1 MTDLLS
7 IGANAL
13 KTNQSALAIVSNNI
27 ANVNTEGY
35 VRQELDVKENLPTK
49 AGLVYVGSGAIATGV
64 RRAYDSFIE
73 SSVRSSASDLA
84 AQSPLIEYSNRM
96 IDILGDQSASLT
108 PALDQFFDGMKE
120 LSLDPSSELR
130 RDTALADAKGL
141 ASRFNEL
148 SHQLQLIDD
157 ETRNQLSYKVN
168 EFNALTDQLAVIN
181 QKLLRQ
187 SDLKRQ
193 PPDLL
198 NSRDQVLVELSKNFR
213 LSVEQSSN
221 GIVSVSLGKNSDGVK
236 VVDGSSAKQLGI
248 EYKATTSP
256 AEAILVLDAFGD
268 RQDLSG
274 LTGVGG
280 ELGGLLQFRTSVL
293 APSVDNL
300 NSLAATVSNEVNS
313 VLSGGMD
320 IYGNKGG
327 PLFDTPLVFSADV
340 KNTASNLGVSI
351 QVTDKRP
358 ENNHSLEL
366 IFDKKND
373 RWMIND
379 QSNGLKFISP
389 NARQMTINGLRLGIS
404 GEIQDGDRITI
415 SASSSA
421 AESMRVVMTDPNKL
435 AAGDLYGVTFGAEN
449 SGSARASVEY
459 VQQPPA
465 SLVKPIQETLVNNL
479 NPAAAVS
486 INPNNFE
493 PLVSI
498 PAGTS
503 NVTLTLSKEYP
514 VNAEMQVFTR
524 EGQHLFGSAGLADSQ
539 LSLMLSENN
548 GFGAGAS
555 YSAQNLNAD
564 QGYMGKPWRIGA
576 VSQSLSELNEQGAA
590 VVNQEAVIQSASL
603 PERKNQNLD
612 LEAPPISIVDQGD
625 LKLNGKALTALTLAS
640 DTSLTSAAVVS
651 WLNTN
656 ISTHGLA
663 LVAKAENVIDISR
676 QDIDLNASSL
686 SINGSTINL
695 PSPMNSLVD
704 LANAINQSTSV
715 TNVEAV
721 IGVNNSLTLQ
731 NTAGNEAASITLNS
745 PASVFKGLSGEVR
758 AAIKIEATRV
768 GGDSSQKEVALTL
781 SSQGTSSDLAA
792 LGFSSSLYIDDTL
805 SEDLI
810 VFATGATNAPATL
823 TAEYS
828 AGELDPLALR
838 NRITRFEFIS
848 DTQYQIKDDTTG
860 TVLAT
865 RNYFSGQDL
874 QYQSIRMQM
883 EGEPKKGDTF
893 SVDGNQSGLG
903 SNENA
908 LRLTALESKKVFGAS
923 QNFHEGYLSILTTAG
938 NTSRLAEVAKQAL
951 EIVHDQAVQAKDEKS
966 GVNLDEEASNLIR
979 YQQAYQAS
987 ARLMQT
993 ANQLF
998 DALLRI

>member
-35 VRQELDVKENLPTK
+35 VRQELDIKENLPTK
-49 AGLVYVGSGAIATGV
+49 AGLVYVGSGAVATGV
-64 RRAYDSFIE
+64 RRAYDSFVE
-73 SSVRSSASDLA
+73 SSVRSSVSDLA
-84 AQSPLIEYSNRM
+84 AQSPLIDYSNRM

-108 PALDQFFDGMKE
+108 PALDEFFDGIKE

-130 RDTALADAKGL
+130 RDTALSDAKGL

-148 SHQLQLIDD
+148 GHQLQLIDD
-157 ETRNQLSYKVN
+157 ETKNQLNYKVS

-181 QKLLRQ
+181 QKLVRQ

-198 NSRDQVLVELSKNFR
+198 NSRDQVLVELSKRFR
-213 LSVEQSSN
+213 VSVEQAAN
-221 GIVSVSLGKNSDGVK
+221 GMVSVTVGKNANGVK
-236 VVDGSSAKQLGI
+236 VVDGGSAKQMGV
-248 EYKATTSP
+248 EYKTATSP
-256 AEAILVLDAFGD
+256 AEATLVLDAYGD

-274 LTGVGG
+274 LTGAGG
-280 ELGGLLQFRTSVL
+280 EIGGLLQFRSSVL
-293 APSVDNL
+293 APSMNNL
-300 NSLAATVSNEVNS
+300 NLLAATVSNEVNS
-313 VLSGGMD
+313 ALSGGMD
-320 IYGNKGG
+320 LYGDKGG

-340 KNTASNLGVSI
+340 KNTASNPSVSI
-351 QVTDKRP
+351 QVTEKRS

-373 RWMIND
+373 RWLIND
-379 QSNGLKFISP
+379 QSTGLKFVSP
-389 NARQMTINGLRLGIS
+389 NARQMSINGLRIGIS
-404 GEIQDGDRITI
+404 GDIQDGDRITI
-415 SASSSA
+415 GATSSA
-421 AESMRVVMTDPNKL
+421 AESMRVVMTDPNRL
-435 AAGDLYGVTFGAEN
+435 AAGDLYGMTFGAEN
-449 SGSARASVEY
+449 SGSARASVEFA
-459 VQQPPA
+459 QQTPA

-486 INPNNFE
+486 INPNNFQ

-514 VNAEMQVFTR
+514 ADVEMQVFTR
-524 EGQHLFGSAGLADSQ
+524 EGQHLFGSAGIADSQ

-555 YSAQNLNAD
+555 YSAQHLNAD

-590 VVNQEAVIQSASL
+590 IVKQEAVIQSSAL
-603 PERKNQNLD
+603 PARTNSTGSTLN
-612 LEAPPISIVDQGD
+612 IVDQAD
-625 LKLNGKALTALTLAS
+625 LKLNGKALSALPLANG
-640 DTSLTSAAVVS
+640 TSLTSAAVVS

-695 PSPMNSLVD
+695 PSSMDSLVD
-704 LANAINQSTSV
+704 LANAINQSTSD

-721 IGVNNSLTLQ
+721 IGVNNSLRLQ
-731 NTAGNEAASITLNS
+731 NTVGNEAASITLNS
-745 PASVFKGLSGEVR
+745 PASVFKSLAGEVR
-758 AAIKIEATRV
+758 AAIKIEATRA

-810 VFATGATNAPATL
+810 VFATGATSASATL
-823 TAEYS
+823 AADYS
-828 AGELDPLALR
+828 AGEVDPLALR
-838 NRITRFEFIS
+838 NRITHFEFIS
-848 DTQYQIKDDTTG
+848 DSQYQIKDDATG

-865 RNYFSGQDL
+865 RDYLSGQDL

-923 QNFHEGYLSILTTAG
+923 QNFHDGYLSILTTAG
-938 NTSRLAEVAKQAL
+938 NTSRLAEVAEQAL
-951 EIVHDQAVQAKDEKS
+951 EIVHDQAVRAKDEKS
-966 GVNLDEEASNLIR
+966 GVNLDEEAANLIR

>member
-35 VRQELDVKENLPTK
+35 VRQELDIKENLPTK
-49 AGLVYVGSGAIATGV
+49 AGLVYVGSGAVATGV
-64 RRAYDSFIE
+64 RRAYDSFVE
-73 SSVRSSASDLA
+73 SSVRSSVSDLA
-84 AQSPLIEYSNRM
+84 AQSPLIDYSNRM

-108 PALDQFFDGMKE
+108 PALDEFFDGIKE

-130 RDTALADAKGL
+130 RDTALSNAKGL

-148 SHQLQLIDD
+148 GHQLQLIDD
-157 ETRNQLSYKVN
+157 ETKNQLSYKVS

-181 QKLLRQ
+181 QKLVRQ

-198 NSRDQVLVELSKNFR
+198 NSRDQVLVELSKRFR
-213 LSVEQSSN
+213 VSVEQAAN
-221 GIVSVSLGKNSDGVK
+221 GMVSVTVGKNANGVK
-236 VVDGSSAKQLGI
+236 VVDGGSAKQMGV
-248 EYKATTSP
+248 EYKTATSP
-256 AEAILVLDAFGD
+256 AEATLVLDAYGD

-274 LTGVGG
+274 LTGAGG
-280 ELGGLLQFRTSVL
+280 EIGGLLQFRSSVL
-293 APSVDNL
+293 APSMNNL
-300 NSLAATVSNEVNS
+300 NLLAATVSNEVNS
-313 VLSGGMD
+313 ALSGGMD
-320 IYGNKGG
+320 LYGDKGG

-340 KNTASNLGVSI
+340 KNTASNPGVSI
-351 QVTDKRP
+351 QVTEKRP
-358 ENNHSLEL
+358 ENSHSLEL

-373 RWMIND
+373 RWLIND
-379 QSNGLKFISP
+379 QSTGLKFVSP
-389 NARQMTINGLRLGIS
+389 NARQMSINGLRIGIS
-404 GEIQDGDRITI
+404 GDIQDGDRITI
-415 SASSSA
+415 GATSSS
-421 AESMRVVMTDPNKL
+421 AESMRVVMTDPNRL
-435 AAGDLYGVTFGAEN
+435 AAGDLYGMTFGAEN
-449 SGSARASVEY
+449 SGSARASVGFA
-459 VQQPPA
+459 QQTPA

-486 INPNNFE
+486 INPNNFQ

-514 VNAEMQVFTR
+514 ADVEMQVFTR

-555 YSAQNLNAD
+555 YSAQQLNAD

-590 VVNQEAVIQSASL
+590 IVKQEAVIQSSAL
-603 PERKNQNLD
+603 PARTNSTGSTLN
-612 LEAPPISIVDQGD
+612 IVDQAD
-625 LKLNGKALTALTLAS
+625 LKLNGKALSALPLANG
-640 DTSLTSAAVVS
+640 TSLTSAAVVS

-695 PSPMNSLVD
+695 PSSMNSLVD
-704 LANAINQSTSV
+704 LANAINQSTSD

-721 IGVNNSLTLQ
+721 IGVNNSLRLQ
-731 NTAGNEAASITLNS
+731 NTVGNEAASITLNS
-745 PASVFKGLSGEVR
+745 PASVFKSLAGEVR
-758 AAIKIEATRV
+758 AAIKIEATRT

-810 VFATGATNAPATL
+810 VFATGATSASATL
-823 TAEYS
+823 AADYS
-828 AGELDPLALR
+828 AGEVDPLALR
-838 NRITRFEFIS
+838 NRITHFEFIS
-848 DTQYQIKDDTTG
+848 DTQYQIKDDATG

-865 RNYFSGQDL
+865 RDYLSGQDL

-893 SVDGNQSGLG
+893 SVDGNRSGLG

-923 QNFHEGYLSILTTAG
+923 QNFHDGYLSILTTAG
-938 NTSRLAEVAKQAL
+938 NTSRLAEVAEQAL
-951 EIVHDQAVQAKDEKS
+951 EIVHDQAVRAKDEKS
-966 GVNLDEEASNLIR
+966 GVNLDEEAANLIR

>member
-35 VRQELDVKENLPTK
+35 VRQELDIKENLPTK
-49 AGLVYVGSGAIATGV
+49 AGLVYVGSGAVATGV
-64 RRAYDSFIE
+64 RRAYDSFVE
-73 SSVRSSASDLA
+73 SSVRSSVSDLA
-84 AQSPLIEYSNRM
+84 AQSPLIDYSNRM

-108 PALDQFFDGMKE
+108 PALDEFFDGIKE

-130 RDTALADAKGL
+130 RDTALSNAKGL

-148 SHQLQLIDD
+148 GHQLQLIDD
-157 ETRNQLSYKVN
+157 ETKNQLSYKVS

-181 QKLLRQ
+181 QKLVRQ

-198 NSRDQVLVELSKNFR
+198 NSRDQVLVELSKRFR
-213 LSVEQSSN
+213 VSVEQAAN
-221 GIVSVSLGKNSDGVK
+221 GMVSVTVGKNANGVK
-236 VVDGSSAKQLGI
+236 VVDGGSAKQMGV
-248 EYKATTSP
+248 EYKTATSP
-256 AEAILVLDAFGD
+256 AEATLVLDAYGD

-274 LTGVGG
+274 LTGAGG
-280 ELGGLLQFRTSVL
+280 EIGGLLQFRSSVL
-293 APSVDNL
+293 APSMNNL
-300 NSLAATVSNEVNS
+300 NLLAATVSNEVNS
-313 VLSGGMD
+313 ALSGGMD
-320 IYGNKGG
+320 LYGDKGG

-340 KNTASNLGVSI
+340 KNTASNPGVSI
-351 QVTDKRP
+351 QVTEKRP
-358 ENNHSLEL
+358 ENSHSLEL

-373 RWMIND
+373 RWLIND
-379 QSNGLKFISP
+379 QSTGLKFVSP
-389 NARQMTINGLRLGIS
+389 NARQMSINGLRIGIS
-404 GEIQDGDRITI
+404 GDIQDGDRITI
-415 SASSSA
+415 GATSSS
-421 AESMRVVMTDPNKL
+421 AESMRVVMTDPNRL
-435 AAGDLYGVTFGAEN
+435 AAGDLYGMTFGAEN
-449 SGSARASVEY
+449 SGSARASVEFA
-459 VQQPPA
+459 QQTPA

-486 INPNNFE
+486 INPNNFQ

-514 VNAEMQVFTR
+514 ADVEMQVFTR

-555 YSAQNLNAD
+555 YSAQQLNAD

-590 VVNQEAVIQSASL
+590 IVKQEAVIQSSAL
-603 PERKNQNLD
+603 PARINSTGSTLN
-612 LEAPPISIVDQGD
+612 IVDQAD
-625 LKLNGKALTALTLAS
+625 LKLNGKALSALPLANG
-640 DTSLTSAAVVS
+640 TSLTSAAVVS

-676 QDIDLNASSL
+676 QNIDLNASSL

-695 PSPMNSLVD
+695 PSSMNSLVD
-704 LANAINQSTSV
+704 LANAINQSTSD

-721 IGVNNSLTLQ
+721 IGVNNSLRLQ
-731 NTAGNEAASITLNS
+731 NTVGNEAASIAFDS
-745 PASVFKGLSGEVR
+745 PASVFKSLTGEVR
-758 AAIKIEATRV
+758 AAIKIEATRA

-810 VFATGATNAPATL
+810 VFATGATSASATL
-823 TAEYS
+823 AADYS
-828 AGELDPLALR
+828 AGEVDPLALR
-838 NRITRFEFIS
+838 NRITHFEFIS
-848 DTQYQIKDDTTG
+848 DTQYQIKDDATG

-865 RNYFSGQDL
+865 RDYLSGQDL

-893 SVDGNQSGLG
+893 SVDGNRSGLG

-923 QNFHEGYLSILTTAG
+923 QNFHDGYLSILTTAG
-938 NTSRLAEVAKQAL
+938 NTSRLAEVAEQAL
-951 EIVHDQAVQAKDEKS
+951 EIVHDQAVRAKDEKS
-966 GVNLDEEASNLIR
+966 GVNLDEEAANLIR

>member
-35 VRQELDVKENLPTK
+35 VRQELDIKENLPTK
-49 AGLVYVGSGAIATGV
+49 AGLVYVGSGAVATGV
-64 RRAYDSFIE
+64 RRAYDSFVE
-73 SSVRSSASDLA
+73 SSVRSSVSDLA
-84 AQSPLIEYSNRM
+84 AQSPLIDYSNRM

-108 PALDQFFDGMKE
+108 PALDEFFDGIKE

-130 RDTALADAKGL
+130 RDTALSNAKGL

-148 SHQLQLIDD
+148 GHQLQLIDD
-157 ETRNQLSYKVN
+157 ETKNQLNYKVS

-181 QKLLRQ
+181 QKLVRQ

-198 NSRDQVLVELSKNFR
+198 NSRDQVLVELSKRFR
-213 LSVEQSSN
+213 VSVEQAAN
-221 GIVSVSLGKNSDGVK
+221 GMVSVTVGKNANGVK
-236 VVDGSSAKQLGI
+236 VVDGGSAKQMGV
-248 EYKATTSP
+248 EYKTATSP
-256 AEAILVLDAFGD
+256 AEATLVLDAYGD

-274 LTGVGG
+274 LTGAGG
-280 ELGGLLQFRTSVL
+280 EIGGLLQFRSSVL
-293 APSVDNL
+293 APSMNNL
-300 NSLAATVSNEVNS
+300 NLLAATVSNEVNS
-313 VLSGGMD
+313 ALSGGMD
-320 IYGNKGG
+320 LYGDKGG

-340 KNTASNLGVSI
+340 KNTASNPGVSI
-351 QVTDKRP
+351 QVTEKRP
-358 ENNHSLEL
+358 ENSHSLEL

-373 RWMIND
+373 RWLIND
-379 QSNGLKFISP
+379 QSTGLKFVSP
-389 NARQMTINGLRLGIS
+389 NARQMSINGLRIGIS
-404 GEIQDGDRITI
+404 GDIQDGDRITI
-415 SASSSA
+415 GATSSA
-421 AESMRVVMTDPNKL
+421 AESMRVVMTDPNRL
-435 AAGDLYGVTFGAEN
+435 AAGDLYGMTFGAEN
-449 SGSARASVEY
+449 SGSARASVEFA
-459 VQQPPA
+459 QQTPA

-486 INPNNFE
+486 INPNNFQ

-514 VNAEMQVFTR
+514 ADVEMQVFTR
-524 EGQHLFGSAGLADSQ
+524 EGQHLFGSAGIADSQ

-555 YSAQNLNAD
+555 YSAQHLNAD

-590 VVNQEAVIQSASL
+590 IVKQEAVIQSSAL
-603 PERKNQNLD
+603 PARTNSTGSTLN
-612 LEAPPISIVDQGD
+612 IVDQAD
-625 LKLNGKALTALTLAS
+625 LKLNGKALSALPLANG
-640 DTSLTSAAVVS
+640 TSLTSAAVVS

-695 PSPMNSLVD
+695 PSSMDSLVD
-704 LANAINQSTSV
+704 LANAINQSTSD

-721 IGVNNSLTLQ
+721 IGVNNSLRLQ
-731 NTAGNEAASITLNS
+731 NTVGNEAASITLNS
-745 PASVFKGLSGEVR
+745 PASVFKSLAGEVR
-758 AAIKIEATRV
+758 AAIKIEATRA

-781 SSQGTSSDLAA
+781 SNQGTSSDLAA

-810 VFATGATNAPATL
+810 VFATGATSASATL
-823 TAEYS
+823 AADYS
-828 AGELDPLALR
+828 AGEVDPLALR
-838 NRITRFEFIS
+838 NRITHFEFIS
-848 DTQYQIKDDTTG
+848 DTQYQIKDDATG

-865 RNYFSGQDL
+865 RDYLSGQDL

-893 SVDGNQSGLG
+893 SVDGNRSGLG

-923 QNFHEGYLSILTTAG
+923 QNFHDGYLSILTTAG
-938 NTSRLAEVAKQAL
+938 NTSRLAEVAEQAL
-951 EIVHDQAVQAKDEKS
+951 EIVHDQAVRAKDEKS
-966 GVNLDEEASNLIR
+966 GVNLDEEAANLIR

>member
-35 VRQELDVKENLPTK
+35 VRQELDIKENLPTK
-49 AGLVYVGSGAIATGV
+49 AGLVYVGSGAVATGV
-64 RRAYDSFIE
+64 RRAYDSFVE
-73 SSVRSSASDLA
+73 SSVRSSVSDLA
-84 AQSPLIEYSNRM
+84 AQSPLIDYSNRM

-108 PALDQFFDGMKE
+108 PALDEFFDGIKE

-130 RDTALADAKGL
+130 RDTALSNAKGL

-148 SHQLQLIDD
+148 GHQLQLIDD
-157 ETRNQLSYKVN
+157 ETKNQLSYKVS

-181 QKLLRQ
+181 QKLVRQ

-198 NSRDQVLVELSKNFR
+198 NSRDQVLVELSKRFR
-213 LSVEQSSN
+213 VSVEQAAN
-221 GIVSVSLGKNSDGVK
+221 GMVSVTVGKNANGVK
-236 VVDGSSAKQLGI
+236 VVDGGSAKQMGV
-248 EYKATTSP
+248 EYKTATSP
-256 AEAILVLDAFGD
+256 AEATLVLDAYGD

-274 LTGVGG
+274 LTGAGG
-280 ELGGLLQFRTSVL
+280 EIGGLLQFRSSVL
-293 APSVDNL
+293 APSMNNL
-300 NSLAATVSNEVNS
+300 NLLAATVSNEVNS
-313 VLSGGMD
+313 ALSGGMD
-320 IYGNKGG
+320 LYGDKGG

-340 KNTASNLGVSI
+340 KNTASNPGVSI
-351 QVTDKRP
+351 QVTEKRP
-358 ENNHSLEL
+358 ENSHSLEL

-373 RWMIND
+373 RWLIND
-379 QSNGLKFISP
+379 QSTGLKFVSP
-389 NARQMTINGLRLGIS
+389 NARQMSINGLRIGIS
-404 GEIQDGDRITI
+404 GDIQDGDRITI
-415 SASSSA
+415 GATSSA
-421 AESMRVVMTDPNKL
+421 AESMRVVMTDPNRL
-435 AAGDLYGVTFGAEN
+435 AAGDLYGMTFGAEN
-449 SGSARASVEY
+449 SGSARASVEFA
-459 VQQPPA
+459 QQTPA

-486 INPNNFE
+486 INPNNFQ

-514 VNAEMQVFTR
+514 ADVEMQVFTR
-524 EGQHLFGSAGLADSQ
+524 EGQHLFGSAGIADSQ

-555 YSAQNLNAD
+555 YSAQHLNAD

-590 VVNQEAVIQSASL
+590 IVKQEAVIQSSAL
-603 PERKNQNLD
+603 PARTNSTGSTLN
-612 LEAPPISIVDQGD
+612 IVDQAD
-625 LKLNGKALTALTLAS
+625 LKLNGKALSALPLAD
-640 DTSLTSAAVVS
+640 DTPLTSAAVVS

-676 QDIDLNASSL
+676 QDIDFNASSL

-695 PSPMNSLVD
+695 PSSMDSLVD
-704 LANAINQSTSV
+704 LANAINQSTSD

-721 IGVNNSLTLQ
+721 IGVNNSLRLQ
-731 NTAGNEAASITLNS
+731 NTVGNEAASITLNS
-745 PASVFKGLSGEVR
+745 PASVFKSLAGEVR
-758 AAIKIEATRV
+758 AAIKIEATRT

-810 VFATGATNAPATL
+810 VFATGATSASATL
-823 TAEYS
+823 AADYS
-828 AGELDPLALR
+828 AGEVDPLALR
-838 NRITRFEFIS
+838 NRITHFEFIS
-848 DTQYQIKDDTTG
+848 DTQYQIKDDATG

-865 RNYFSGQDL
+865 RDYLSGQDL

-893 SVDGNQSGLG
+893 SVDGNRSGLG

-923 QNFHEGYLSILTTAG
+923 QNFHDGYLSILTTAG
-938 NTSRLAEVAKQAL
+938 NTSRLAEVAEQAL
-951 EIVHDQAVQAKDEKS
+951 EIVHDQAVRAKDEKS
-966 GVNLDEEASNLIR
+966 GVNLDEEAANLIR

>member
-35 VRQELDVKENLPTK
+35 VRQELDIKENLPTK
-49 AGLVYVGSGAIATGV
+49 AGLVYVGSGAVATGV
-64 RRAYDSFIE
+64 RRAYDSFVE
-73 SSVRSSASDLA
+73 SSVRSSVSDLA

-108 PALDQFFDGMKE
+108 PALDEFFDGIKE

-130 RDTALADAKGL
+130 RDTALSDAKGL

-148 SHQLQLIDD
+148 GHQLQLIDD
-157 ETRNQLSYKVN
+157 ETKNQLNYKVS

-181 QKLLRQ
+181 QKLVRQ

-198 NSRDQVLVELSKNFR
+198 NSRDQVLVELSKRFR
-213 LSVEQSSN
+213 VSVEQAAN
-221 GIVSVSLGKNSDGVK
+221 GMVSVTVGKNANGVK
-236 VVDGSSAKQLGI
+236 VVDGGSAKQMGV
-248 EYKATTSP
+248 EYKTATSP
-256 AEAILVLDAFGD
+256 AEATLVLDAYGD

-274 LTGVGG
+274 LTGAGG
-280 ELGGLLQFRTSVL
+280 EIGGLLQFRSSVL
-293 APSVDNL
+293 APSMNNL
-300 NSLAATVSNEVNS
+300 NLLAATVSNEVNS
-313 VLSGGMD
+313 ALSGGMD
-320 IYGNKGG
+320 LYGDKGG

-340 KNTASNLGVSI
+340 KNTASNPGVSI
-351 QVTDKRP
+351 QVTEKRP
-358 ENNHSLEL
+358 ENSHSLEL

-373 RWMIND
+373 RWLIND
-379 QSNGLKFISP
+379 QSTGLKFLSP
-389 NARQMTINGLRLGIS
+389 NARQMSINGLRIGIS
-404 GEIQDGDRITI
+404 GDIQDGDRITI
-415 SASSSA
+415 GATSSA
-421 AESMRVVMTDPNKL
+421 AESMRVVMTDPNRL
-435 AAGDLYGVTFGAEN
+435 AAGDLYGMTFGAEN
-449 SGSARASVEY
+449 SGSARASVEFA
-459 VQQPPA
+459 QQTPA

-486 INPNNFE
+486 INPNNFQ

-514 VNAEMQVFTR
+514 ADVEMQVFTR
-524 EGQHLFGSAGLADSQ
+524 EGQHLFGSAGIADSQ

-555 YSAQNLNAD
+555 YSAQHLNAD

-590 VVNQEAVIQSASL
+590 IVKQEAVIQSSAL
-603 PERKNQNLD
+603 PARTNSTGSTLN
-612 LEAPPISIVDQGD
+612 IVDQAD
-625 LKLNGKALTALTLAS
+625 LKLNGKALSALPLANG
-640 DTSLTSAAVVS
+640 TSLTSAAVVS
-651 WLNTN
+651 WLNSN

-686 SINGSTINL
+686 SINETDISL
-695 PSPMNSLVD
+695 PSPMSSLVD
-704 LANAINQSTSV
+704 LANAINQSTSD

-721 IGVNNSLTLQ
+721 IGVNNSLRLQ
-731 NTAGNEAASITLNS
+731 NTAGNEAASIEFDS
-745 PASVFKGLSGEVR
+745 PASVFKSLTGEVR
-758 AAIKIEATRV
+758 AAIKIEATRT

-810 VFATGATNAPATL
+810 VFATGATSASATL
-823 TAEYS
+823 AADYS
-828 AGELDPLALR
+828 AGEVDPLALR
-838 NRITRFEFIS
+838 NRITHFEFIS
-848 DTQYQIKDDTTG
+848 DTQYQIKDDATG

-865 RNYFSGQDL
+865 RDYLSGQDL

-893 SVDGNQSGLG
+893 SVDGNRSGLG

-923 QNFHEGYLSILTTAG
+923 QNFHDGYLSILTTAG
-938 NTSRLAEVAKQAL
+938 NTSRLAEVAEQAL
-951 EIVHDQAVQAKDEKS
+951 EIVHDQAVRAKDEKS
-966 GVNLDEEASNLIR
+966 GVNLDEEAANLIR

>member
-35 VRQELDVKENLPTK
+35 VRQELDIKENLPTK
-49 AGLVYVGSGAIATGV
+49 AGLVYVGSGAVATGV
-64 RRAYDSFIE
+64 RRAYDSFVE
-73 SSVRSSASDLA
+73 SSVRSSVSDLA
-84 AQSPLIEYSNRM
+84 AQSPLIDYSNRM

-108 PALDQFFDGMKE
+108 PALDEFFDGIKE

-130 RDTALADAKGL
+130 RDTALSNAKGL

-148 SHQLQLIDD
+148 GHQLQLIDD
-157 ETRNQLSYKVN
+157 ETKNQLNYKVS

-181 QKLLRQ
+181 QKLVRQ

-198 NSRDQVLVELSKNFR
+198 NSRDQVLVELSKRFR
-213 LSVEQSSN
+213 VSVEQAAN
-221 GIVSVSLGKNSDGVK
+221 GMVSVTVGKNANGVK
-236 VVDGSSAKQLGI
+236 VVDGGSAKQMGV
-248 EYKATTSP
+248 EYKTATSP
-256 AEAILVLDAFGD
+256 AEATLVLDAYGD

-274 LTGVGG
+274 LTGAGG
-280 ELGGLLQFRTSVL
+280 EIGGLLQFRSSVL
-293 APSVDNL
+293 APSMNNL
-300 NSLAATVSNEVNS
+300 NLLAATVSNEVNS
-313 VLSGGMD
+313 ALSGGMD
-320 IYGNKGG
+320 LYGDKGG

-340 KNTASNLGVSI
+340 KNTASNPGVSI
-351 QVTDKRP
+351 QVTEKRP
-358 ENNHSLEL
+358 DNSHSLEL

-373 RWMIND
+373 RWLIND
-379 QSNGLKFISP
+379 QSTGLKFVSP
-389 NARQMTINGLRLGIS
+389 NARQMSINGLRIGIS
-404 GEIQDGDRITI
+404 GDIQDGDRITI
-415 SASSSA
+415 GATSSA
-421 AESMRVVMTDPNKL
+421 AESMRVVMTDPNRL
-435 AAGDLYGVTFGAEN
+435 AAGDLYGMTFGAEN
-449 SGSARASVEY
+449 SGSARASVGFA
-459 VQQPPA
+459 QQTPA

-486 INPNNFE
+486 INPNNFQ

-514 VNAEMQVFTR
+514 ADVEMQVFTR
-524 EGQHLFGSAGLADSQ
+524 EGQHLFGSAGIADSQ

-555 YSAQNLNAD
+555 YSAQQLNAD

-590 VVNQEAVIQSASL
+590 IVKQEAVIQSSAL
-603 PERKNQNLD
+603 PARTNSTGSTLN
-612 LEAPPISIVDQGD
+612 IVDQAD
-625 LKLNGKALTALTLAS
+625 LKLNGKALSALPLANG
-640 DTSLTSAAVVS
+640 TSLTSAAVVS

-695 PSPMNSLVD
+695 PSSMNSLVD
-704 LANAINQSTSV
+704 LANAINQSTSG

-721 IGVNNSLTLQ
+721 IGVNNSLRLQ
-731 NTAGNEAASITLNS
+731 NTVGNEAASITLNS
-745 PASVFKGLSGEVR
+745 PASVFKSLAGEVR
-758 AAIKIEATRV
+758 AAIKIEATRA

-810 VFATGATNAPATL
+810 VFATGATSASATL
-823 TAEYS
+823 AADYS
-828 AGELDPLALR
+828 AGEVDPLALR
-838 NRITRFEFIS
+838 NRITHFEFIS
-848 DTQYQIKDDTTG
+848 DTQYQIKDDATG

-865 RNYFSGQDL
+865 RDICRVKICN
-874 QYQSIRMQM
+874 I
-883 EGEPKKGDTF
+883 
-893 SVDGNQSGLG
+893 
-903 SNENA
+903 
-908 LRLTALESKKVFGAS
+908 
-923 QNFHEGYLSILTTAG
+923 
-938 NTSRLAEVAKQAL
+938 SR
-951 EIVHDQAVQAKDEKS
+951 
-966 GVNLDEEASNLIR
+966 
-979 YQQAYQAS
+979 
-987 ARLMQT
+987 
-993 ANQLF
+993 
-998 DALLRI
+998 

>member
-1 MTDLLS
+1 
-7 IGANAL
+7 
-13 KTNQSALAIVSNNI
+13 
-27 ANVNTEGY
+27 
-35 VRQELDVKENLPTK
+35 
-49 AGLVYVGSGAIATGV
+49 
-64 RRAYDSFIE
+64 
-73 SSVRSSASDLA
+73 
-84 AQSPLIEYSNRM
+84 
-96 IDILGDQSASLT
+96 
-108 PALDQFFDGMKE
+108 
-120 LSLDPSSELR
+120 
-130 RDTALADAKGL
+130 
-141 ASRFNEL
+141 
-148 SHQLQLIDD
+148 
-157 ETRNQLSYKVN
+157 
-168 EFNALTDQLAVIN
+168 
-181 QKLLRQ
+181 
-187 SDLKRQ
+187 
-193 PPDLL
+193 
-198 NSRDQVLVELSKNFR
+198 
-213 LSVEQSSN
+213 
-221 GIVSVSLGKNSDGVK
+221 
-236 VVDGSSAKQLGI
+236 
-248 EYKATTSP
+248 
-256 AEAILVLDAFGD
+256 
-268 RQDLSG
+268 
-274 LTGVGG
+274 
-280 ELGGLLQFRTSVL
+280 
-293 APSVDNL
+293 
-300 NSLAATVSNEVNS
+300 
-313 VLSGGMD
+313 
-320 IYGNKGG
+320 
-327 PLFDTPLVFSADV
+327 
-340 KNTASNLGVSI
+340 
-351 QVTDKRP
+351 
-358 ENNHSLEL
+358 
-366 IFDKKND
+366 
-373 RWMIND
+373 
-379 QSNGLKFISP
+379 
-389 NARQMTINGLRLGIS
+389 
-404 GEIQDGDRITI
+404 
-415 SASSSA
+415 
-421 AESMRVVMTDPNKL
+421 MTDPNKL

-564 QGYMGKPWRIGA
+564 QGYIGKPWRIGA

-656 ISTHGLA
+656 ISTNGLA

-676 QDIDLNASSL
+676 QDIDLKASSL

-695 PSPMNSLVD
+695 PSPMSSLVD
-704 LANAINQSTSV
+704 LANAINQSTSD
-715 TNVEAV
+715 TNVEAS

-758 AAIKIEATRV
+758 AAIKIEATRAA
-768 GGDSSQKEVALTL
+768 GDSSQKEVALTL

-865 RNYFSGQDL
+865 RDYFSGQDL
-874 QYQSIRMQM
+874 QYQSIKLQI

-893 SVDGNQSGLG
+893 SVDGNQSGVG

-908 LRLTALESKKVFGAS
+908 LRLTSLEAKKVFGAS

>member
-35 VRQELDVKENLPTK
+35 VRQELDIKENLPTK
-49 AGLVYVGSGAIATGV
+49 AGLVYVGSGAVATGV
-64 RRAYDSFIE
+64 RRAYDSFVE
-73 SSVRSSASDLA
+73 SSVRSSVSDLA

-108 PALDQFFDGMKE
+108 PALDEFFDGIKE

-130 RDTALADAKGL
+130 RDTALSNAKGL

-148 SHQLQLIDD
+148 GHQLQLIDD
-157 ETRNQLSYKVN
+157 ETKNQLSYKVS

-181 QKLLRQ
+181 QKLVRQ

-198 NSRDQVLVELSKNFR
+198 NSRDQVLVELSKRFR
-213 LSVEQSSN
+213 VSVEQAAN
-221 GIVSVSLGKNSDGVK
+221 GMVSVTVGKNANGVK
-236 VVDGSSAKQLGI
+236 VVDGGSAKQMGV
-248 EYKATTSP
+248 EYKTATSP
-256 AEAILVLDAFGD
+256 AEATLVLDAYGD

-274 LTGVGG
+274 LTGAGG
-280 ELGGLLQFRTSVL
+280 EIGGLLQFRSSVL
-293 APSVDNL
+293 APSMNNL
-300 NSLAATVSNEVNS
+300 NLLAATVSNEVNS
-313 VLSGGMD
+313 ALSGGMD
-320 IYGNKGG
+320 LYGDKGG

-340 KNTASNLGVSI
+340 KNTASNPGVSI
-351 QVTDKRP
+351 QVTEKRP
-358 ENNHSLEL
+358 ENSHSLEL

-373 RWMIND
+373 RWLIND
-379 QSNGLKFISP
+379 QSTGLKFVSP
-389 NARQMTINGLRLGIS
+389 NARQMSINGLRIGIS
-404 GEIQDGDRITI
+404 GDIQDGDRITI
-415 SASSSA
+415 GATSSA
-421 AESMRVVMTDPNKL
+421 AESMRVVMTDPNRL
-435 AAGDLYGVTFGAEN
+435 AAGDLYGMTFGAEN
-449 SGSARASVEY
+449 SGSARASVEFA
-459 VQQPPA
+459 QQTPA

-486 INPNNFE
+486 INPNNFQ

-514 VNAEMQVFTR
+514 ADVEMQVFTR
-524 EGQHLFGSAGLADSQ
+524 EGQHLFGSAGIADSQ

-555 YSAQNLNAD
+555 YSAQQLNAD

-590 VVNQEAVIQSASL
+590 IVKQEAVIQSSAL
-603 PERKNQNLD
+603 PARTNSTGSTLN
-612 LEAPPISIVDQGD
+612 IVDQAD
-625 LKLNGKALTALTLAS
+625 LKLNGKALSALPLANG
-640 DTSLTSAAVVS
+640 TSLTSAAVVS

-695 PSPMNSLVD
+695 PSSMNSLVD
-704 LANAINQSTSV
+704 LANAINQSTSD
-715 TNVEAV
+715 TKVEAV
-721 IGVNNSLTLQ
+721 IGVNNSLRLQ
-731 NTAGNEAASITLNS
+731 NTVGNEAASITLNS
-745 PASVFKGLSGEVR
+745 PASVFKSLAGEIR
-758 AAIKIEATRV
+758 AAIKIEATRA

-810 VFATGATNAPATL
+810 VFATGATSATATL
-823 TAEYS
+823 AADYS
-828 AGELDPLALR
+828 AGEVDPLALR
-838 NRITRFEFIS
+838 NRITHFEFIS
-848 DTQYQIKDDTTG
+848 DTQYQIKDDATG

-865 RNYFSGQDL
+865 RDYLSGQDL

-923 QNFHEGYLSILTTAG
+923 QNFHDGYLSILTTAG
-938 NTSRLAEVAKQAL
+938 NTSRLAEVAEQAL
-951 EIVHDQAVQAKDEKS
+951 EIVHDQAVRAKDEKS
-966 GVNLDEEASNLIR
+966 GVNLDEEAANLIR

>member
-1 MTDLLS
+1 
-7 IGANAL
+7 
-13 KTNQSALAIVSNNI
+13 
-27 ANVNTEGY
+27 
-35 VRQELDVKENLPTK
+35 
-49 AGLVYVGSGAIATGV
+49 
-64 RRAYDSFIE
+64 
-73 SSVRSSASDLA
+73 
-84 AQSPLIEYSNRM
+84 
-96 IDILGDQSASLT
+96 
-108 PALDQFFDGMKE
+108 
-120 LSLDPSSELR
+120 
-130 RDTALADAKGL
+130 
-141 ASRFNEL
+141 
-148 SHQLQLIDD
+148 
-157 ETRNQLSYKVN
+157 
-168 EFNALTDQLAVIN
+168 
-181 QKLLRQ
+181 
-187 SDLKRQ
+187 
-193 PPDLL
+193 
-198 NSRDQVLVELSKNFR
+198 
-213 LSVEQSSN
+213 
-221 GIVSVSLGKNSDGVK
+221 
-236 VVDGSSAKQLGI
+236 
-248 EYKATTSP
+248 
-256 AEAILVLDAFGD
+256 
-268 RQDLSG
+268 
-274 LTGVGG
+274 
-280 ELGGLLQFRTSVL
+280 
-293 APSVDNL
+293 
-300 NSLAATVSNEVNS
+300 
-313 VLSGGMD
+313 
-320 IYGNKGG
+320 
-327 PLFDTPLVFSADV
+327 
-340 KNTASNLGVSI
+340 
-351 QVTDKRP
+351 
-358 ENNHSLEL
+358 
-366 IFDKKND
+366 
-373 RWMIND
+373 MIND
-379 QSNGLKFISP
+379 QSNGLKFVSP
-389 NARQMTINGLRLGIS
+389 NARQMTINGLRLGIT

-564 QGYMGKPWRIGA
+564 QGYIGKPWRIGA

-656 ISTHGLA
+656 ISTNGLA

-676 QDIDLNASSL
+676 QDIDLKASSL

-695 PSPMNSLVD
+695 PSPMSSLVD
-704 LANAINQSTSV
+704 LANAINQSTSD
-715 TNVEAV
+715 TNVEAS

-758 AAIKIEATRV
+758 AAIKIEATRAA
-768 GGDSSQKEVALTL
+768 GDSSQKEVALTL

-838 NRITRFEFIS
+838 NRITHFEFIS

-865 RNYFSGQDL
+865 RDYFSGQDL
-874 QYQSIRMQM
+874 QYQSIKLQI

-893 SVDGNQSGLG
+893 SVDGNQSGVG

-908 LRLTALESKKVFGAS
+908 LRLTSLEAKKVFGAS

>member
-35 VRQELDVKENLPTK
+35 VRQELDIKENLPTK
-49 AGLVYVGSGAIATGV
+49 AGLVYVGSGAVATGV
-64 RRAYDSFIE
+64 RRAYDSFVE
-73 SSVRSSASDLA
+73 SSVRSSVSDLA
-84 AQSPLIEYSNRM
+84 AQSPLIDYSNRM

-108 PALDQFFDGMKE
+108 PALDEFFDGIKE

-130 RDTALADAKGL
+130 RDTALSNAKGL

-148 SHQLQLIDD
+148 GHQLQLIDD
-157 ETRNQLSYKVN
+157 ETKNQLNYKVS

-181 QKLLRQ
+181 QKLVRQ

-198 NSRDQVLVELSKNFR
+198 NSRDQVLVELSKRFR
-213 LSVEQSSN
+213 VSVEQAAN
-221 GIVSVSLGKNSDGVK
+221 GMVSVTVGKNANGVK
-236 VVDGSSAKQLGI
+236 VVDGGSAKQMGV
-248 EYKATTSP
+248 EYKTATSP
-256 AEAILVLDAFGD
+256 AEATLVLDAYGD

-274 LTGVGG
+274 LTGAGG
-280 ELGGLLQFRTSVL
+280 EIGGLLQFRSSVL
-293 APSVDNL
+293 APSMNNL
-300 NSLAATVSNEVNS
+300 NLLAATVSNEVNS
-313 VLSGGMD
+313 ALSGGMD
-320 IYGNKGG
+320 LYGDKGG

-340 KNTASNLGVSI
+340 KNTASNPGVSI
-351 QVTDKRP
+351 QVTEKRP
-358 ENNHSLEL
+358 ENSHSLEL

-373 RWMIND
+373 RWLIND
-379 QSNGLKFISP
+379 QSTGLKFVSP
-389 NARQMTINGLRLGIS
+389 NARQMSINGLRIGIS
-404 GEIQDGDRITI
+404 GDIQDGDRITI
-415 SASSSA
+415 GATSSA
-421 AESMRVVMTDPNKL
+421 AESMRVVMTDPNRL
-435 AAGDLYGVTFGAEN
+435 AAGDLYGMTFGAEN
-449 SGSARASVEY
+449 SGSARASVGFA
-459 VQQPPA
+459 QQTPA

-486 INPNNFE
+486 INPNNFQ

-514 VNAEMQVFTR
+514 ADVEMQVFTR
-524 EGQHLFGSAGLADSQ
+524 EGQHLFGSAGIADSQ

-555 YSAQNLNAD
+555 YSAQHLNAD

-590 VVNQEAVIQSASL
+590 IVKQEAVIQSSAL
-603 PERKNQNLD
+603 PARTNSTGSTLN
-612 LEAPPISIVDQGD
+612 IVDQAD
-625 LKLNGKALTALTLAS
+625 LKLNGKALSALPLANG
-640 DTSLTSAAVVS
+640 TSLTSAAVVS

-695 PSPMNSLVD
+695 PSSMDSLVD
-704 LANAINQSTSV
+704 LANAINQSTSD

-721 IGVNNSLTLQ
+721 IGVNNSLRLQ
-731 NTAGNEAASITLNS
+731 NTVGNEAASITLNS
-745 PASVFKGLSGEVR
+745 PASVFKSLAGEVR
-758 AAIKIEATRV
+758 AAIKIEATRA

-781 SSQGTSSDLAA
+781 SNQGTSSDLAA

-810 VFATGATNAPATL
+810 VFATGATSASATL
-823 TAEYS
+823 AADYS
-828 AGELDPLALR
+828 AGEVDPLALR
-838 NRITRFEFIS
+838 NRITHFEFIS
-848 DTQYQIKDDTTG
+848 DTQYQIKDDATG

-865 RNYFSGQDL
+865 RDYLSGQDL

-893 SVDGNQSGLG
+893 SVDGNRSGLG

-923 QNFHEGYLSILTTAG
+923 QNFHDGYLSILTTAG
-938 NTSRLAEVAKQAL
+938 NTSRLAEVAEQAL
-951 EIVHDQAVQAKDEKS
+951 EIVHDQAVRAKDEKS
-966 GVNLDEEASNLIR
+966 GVNLDEEAANLIR

>member
-35 VRQELDVKENLPTK
+35 VRQELDIKENLPTK
-49 AGLVYVGSGAIATGV
+49 AGLVYVGSGAVATGV
-64 RRAYDSFIE
+64 RRAYDSFVE
-73 SSVRSSASDLA
+73 SSVRSSVSDLA
-84 AQSPLIEYSNRM
+84 AQSPLIDYSNRM

-108 PALDQFFDGMKE
+108 PALDEFFDGIKE

-130 RDTALADAKGL
+130 RDTALSNAKGL

-148 SHQLQLIDD
+148 GHQLQLIDD
-157 ETRNQLSYKVN
+157 ETKNQLSYKVS

-181 QKLLRQ
+181 QKLVRQ

-198 NSRDQVLVELSKNFR
+198 NSRDQVLVELSKRFR
-213 LSVEQSSN
+213 VSVEQAAN
-221 GIVSVSLGKNSDGVK
+221 GMVSVTVGKNANGVK
-236 VVDGSSAKQLGI
+236 VVDGGSAKQMGV
-248 EYKATTSP
+248 EYKTATSP
-256 AEAILVLDAFGD
+256 AEATLVLDAYGD

-274 LTGVGG
+274 LTGAGG
-280 ELGGLLQFRTSVL
+280 EIGGLLQFRSNVL
-293 APSVDNL
+293 APSMNNL
-300 NSLAATVSNEVNS
+300 NLLAATVSNEVNS
-313 VLSGGMD
+313 ALSGGMD
-320 IYGNKGG
+320 LYGYKGG

-340 KNTASNLGVSI
+340 KNTASNPGVSI
-351 QVTDKRP
+351 QVTEKRP
-358 ENNHSLEL
+358 ENSHSLEL

-373 RWMIND
+373 RWLIND
-379 QSNGLKFISP
+379 QSTGLKFVSP
-389 NARQMTINGLRLGIS
+389 NARQMSINGLRIGIS
-404 GEIQDGDRITI
+404 GDIQDGDRITI
-415 SASSSA
+415 GATSSA
-421 AESMRVVMTDPNKL
+421 AESMRVVMTDPNRL
-435 AAGDLYGVTFGAEN
+435 AAGDLYGMTFGAEN
-449 SGSARASVEY
+449 SGSARASVGFA
-459 VQQPPA
+459 QQTPA

-486 INPNNFE
+486 INPNNFQ

-514 VNAEMQVFTR
+514 ADVEMQVFTR
-524 EGQHLFGSAGLADSQ
+524 EGQHLFGSAGIADSQ

-555 YSAQNLNAD
+555 YSAQQLNAD

-590 VVNQEAVIQSASL
+590 IVKQEAVIQSSAL
-603 PERKNQNLD
+603 PARTNSTGSTLN
-612 LEAPPISIVDQGD
+612 IVDQAD
-625 LKLNGKALTALTLAS
+625 LKLNGKALSALPLANG
-640 DTSLTSAAVVS
+640 TSLTSAAVVS
-651 WLNTN
+651 WLNSN

-704 LANAINQSTSV
+704 LANAINQSTSD

-721 IGVNNSLTLQ
+721 IGVNNSLRLQ
-731 NTAGNEAASITLNS
+731 NTVGNEAASITLNS
-745 PASVFKGLSGEVR
+745 PASVFKSLTGEVR
-758 AAIKIEATRV
+758 AAIKIEATRT

-810 VFATGATNAPATL
+810 VFATGATSASATL
-823 TAEYS
+823 AADYS
-828 AGELDPLALR
+828 AGEVDPLALR
-838 NRITRFEFIS
+838 NRITHFEFIS
-848 DTQYQIKDDTTG
+848 DTQYQIKDDATG

-865 RNYFSGQDL
+865 RDYLSGQDL

-893 SVDGNQSGLG
+893 SVDGNRSGLG

-923 QNFHEGYLSILTTAG
+923 QNFHDGYLSILTTAG
-938 NTSRLAEVAKQAL
+938 NTSRLAEVAEQAL
-951 EIVHDQAVQAKDEKS
+951 EIVHDQAVRAKDEKS
-966 GVNLDEEASNLIR
+966 GVNLDEEAANLIR

>member
-35 VRQELDVKENLPTK
+35 VRQELDIKENLPTK
-49 AGLVYVGSGAIATGV
+49 AGLVYVGSGAVATGV
-64 RRAYDSFIE
+64 RRAYDSFVE
-73 SSVRSSASDLA
+73 SSVRSSVSDLA
-84 AQSPLIEYSNRM
+84 AQSPLIDYSNRM

-108 PALDQFFDGMKE
+108 PALDEFFDGIKE

-130 RDTALADAKGL
+130 RDTALSNAKGL

-148 SHQLQLIDD
+148 GHQLQLIDD
-157 ETRNQLSYKVN
+157 ETKNQLNYKVS

-181 QKLLRQ
+181 QKLVRQ

-198 NSRDQVLVELSKNFR
+198 NSRDQVLVELSKRFR
-213 LSVEQSSN
+213 VSVEQAAN
-221 GIVSVSLGKNSDGVK
+221 GMVSVTVGKNANGVK
-236 VVDGSSAKQLGI
+236 VVDGGSAKQMGV
-248 EYKATTSP
+248 EYKTATSP
-256 AEAILVLDAFGD
+256 AEATLVLDAYGD

-274 LTGVGG
+274 LTGAGG
-280 ELGGLLQFRTSVL
+280 EIGGLLQFRSSVL
-293 APSVDNL
+293 APSMNNL
-300 NSLAATVSNEVNS
+300 NLLAATVSNEVNS
-313 VLSGGMD
+313 ALSGGMD
-320 IYGNKGG
+320 LYGDKGG

-340 KNTASNLGVSI
+340 KNTASNPGVSI
-351 QVTDKRP
+351 QVTEKRP
-358 ENNHSLEL
+358 ENSHSLEL

-373 RWMIND
+373 RWLIND
-379 QSNGLKFISP
+379 QSTGLKFVSP
-389 NARQMTINGLRLGIS
+389 NARQMSINGLRIGIS
-404 GEIQDGDRITI
+404 GDIQDGDRITI
-415 SASSSA
+415 GATSSA
-421 AESMRVVMTDPNKL
+421 AESMRVVMTDPNRL
-435 AAGDLYGVTFGAEN
+435 AAGDLYGMTFGAEN
-449 SGSARASVEY
+449 SGSARASVEFA
-459 VQQPPA
+459 QQTPA
-465 SLVKPIQETLVNNL
+465 SLVKPIQQTLVNNL

-486 INPNNFE
+486 INPNNFQ

-514 VNAEMQVFTR
+514 ADVEMQVFTR
-524 EGQHLFGSAGLADSQ
+524 EGQHLFGSAGIADSQ

-555 YSAQNLNAD
+555 YSAQQLNAD

-590 VVNQEAVIQSASL
+590 IVKQEAVIQSSAL
-603 PERKNQNLD
+603 PARTNSTGSTLN
-612 LEAPPISIVDQGD
+612 IVDQAD
-625 LKLNGKALTALTLAS
+625 LKLNGKALSALPLAD
-640 DTSLTSAAVVS
+640 DTPLTSAAVVS
-651 WLNTN
+651 WLNSN

-695 PSPMNSLVD
+695 PSSMNSLVD
-704 LANAINQSTSV
+704 LANAINQSTSD

-721 IGVNNSLTLQ
+721 IGVNNSLRLQ
-731 NTAGNEAASITLNS
+731 NTVGNEAASITLNS
-745 PASVFKGLSGEVR
+745 PASVFKSLAGEVR
-758 AAIKIEATRV
+758 AAIKIEATRT

-810 VFATGATNAPATL
+810 VFATGATSASATL
-823 TAEYS
+823 AADYS
-828 AGELDPLALR
+828 AGEVDPLALR
-838 NRITRFEFIS
+838 NRITHFEFIS
-848 DTQYQIKDDTTG
+848 DTQYQIKDDATG

-865 RNYFSGQDL
+865 RDYLSGQDL

-893 SVDGNQSGLG
+893 SVDGNRSGLG

-923 QNFHEGYLSILTTAG
+923 QNFHDGYLSILTTAG
-938 NTSRLAEVAKQAL
+938 NTSRLAEVAEQAL
-951 EIVHDQAVQAKDEKS
+951 EIVHDQAVRAKDEKS
-966 GVNLDEEASNLIR
+966 GVNLDEEAANLIR

>member
-35 VRQELDVKENLPTK
+35 VRQELDIKENLPTK
-49 AGLVYVGSGAIATGV
+49 AGLVYVGSGAVATGV
-64 RRAYDSFIE
+64 RRAYDSFVE
-73 SSVRSSASDLA
+73 SSVRSSVSDLA
-84 AQSPLIEYSNRM
+84 AQSPLIDYSNRM

-108 PALDQFFDGMKE
+108 PALDEFFDGIKE

-130 RDTALADAKGL
+130 RDTALSNAKGL

-148 SHQLQLIDD
+148 GHQLQLIDD
-157 ETRNQLSYKVN
+157 ETKNQLSYKVS

-181 QKLLRQ
+181 QKLVRQ

-198 NSRDQVLVELSKNFR
+198 NSRDQVLVELSKRFR
-213 LSVEQSSN
+213 VSVEQAAN
-221 GIVSVSLGKNSDGVK
+221 GMVSVTVGKNANGVK
-236 VVDGSSAKQLGI
+236 VVDGGSAKQMGV
-248 EYKATTSP
+248 EYKTATSP
-256 AEAILVLDAFGD
+256 AEATLVLDAYGD

-274 LTGVGG
+274 LTGAGG
-280 ELGGLLQFRTSVL
+280 EIGGLLQFRSSVL
-293 APSVDNL
+293 APSMNNL
-300 NSLAATVSNEVNS
+300 NLLAATVSNEVNS
-313 VLSGGMD
+313 ALSGGMD
-320 IYGNKGG
+320 LYGDKGG

-340 KNTASNLGVSI
+340 KNTASNPGVSI
-351 QVTDKRP
+351 QVTEKRP
-358 ENNHSLEL
+358 ENSHSLEL

-373 RWMIND
+373 RWLIND
-379 QSNGLKFISP
+379 QSTGLKFVSP
-389 NARQMTINGLRLGIS
+389 NARQMSINGLRIGIS
-404 GEIQDGDRITI
+404 GDIQDGDRITI
-415 SASSSA
+415 GATSSA
-421 AESMRVVMTDPNKL
+421 AESMRVVMTDPNRL
-435 AAGDLYGVTFGAEN
+435 AAGDLYGMTFGAEN
-449 SGSARASVEY
+449 SGSARASVEFA
-459 VQQPPA
+459 QQTPA

-486 INPNNFE
+486 INPNNFQ

-514 VNAEMQVFTR
+514 ADVEMQVFTR

-555 YSAQNLNAD
+555 YSAQQLNAD

-590 VVNQEAVIQSASL
+590 IVKQEAVIQSSAL
-603 PERKNQNLD
+603 PARTNSTGSTLN
-612 LEAPPISIVDQGD
+612 IVDQAD
-625 LKLNGKALTALTLAS
+625 LKLNGKALSALPLAD
-640 DTSLTSAAVVS
+640 DTPLTSAAVVS
-651 WLNTN
+651 WLNSN

-686 SINGSTINL
+686 FLNKKEISL
-695 PSPMNSLVD
+695 PSPMSSLVD
-704 LANAINQSTSV
+704 LANAINQSTSD

-721 IGVNNSLTLQ
+721 IGVNNSLRLQ
-731 NTAGNEAASITLNS
+731 NTVGNEAASITLNS
-745 PASVFKGLSGEVR
+745 PASVFKSLAGEVR
-758 AAIKIEATRV
+758 AAIKIEATRT

-810 VFATGATNAPATL
+810 VFATGATSASATL
-823 TAEYS
+823 AADYS
-828 AGELDPLALR
+828 AGEVDPLALR
-838 NRITRFEFIS
+838 NRITHFEFIS
-848 DTQYQIKDDTTG
+848 DTQYQIRDDATG

-865 RNYFSGQDL
+865 RDYLSGQDL

-893 SVDGNQSGLG
+893 SVDGNRSGLG

-923 QNFHEGYLSILTTAG
+923 QNFHDGYLSILTTAG
-938 NTSRLAEVAKQAL
+938 NTSRLAEVAEQAL
-951 EIVHDQAVQAKDEKS
+951 EIVHDQAVRAKDEKS
-966 GVNLDEEASNLIR
+966 GVNLDEEAANLIR

>member
-35 VRQELDVKENLPTK
+35 VRQELDIKENLPTK
-49 AGLVYVGSGAIATGV
+49 AGLVYVGSGAVATGV
-64 RRAYDSFIE
+64 RRAYDSFVE
-73 SSVRSSASDLA
+73 SSVRSSVSDLA
-84 AQSPLIEYSNRM
+84 AQSPLIDYSNRM

-108 PALDQFFDGMKE
+108 PALDEFFDGIKE

-130 RDTALADAKGL
+130 RDTALSNAKGL

-148 SHQLQLIDD
+148 GHQLQLIDD
-157 ETRNQLSYKVN
+157 ETKNQLNYKVS

-181 QKLLRQ
+181 QKLVRQ

-198 NSRDQVLVELSKNFR
+198 NSRDQVLVELSKRFR
-213 LSVEQSSN
+213 VSVEQAAN
-221 GIVSVSLGKNSDGVK
+221 GMVSVTVGKNANGVK
-236 VVDGSSAKQLGI
+236 VVDGGSAKQMGV
-248 EYKATTSP
+248 EYKTATSP
-256 AEAILVLDAFGD
+256 AEATLVLDAYGD

-274 LTGVGG
+274 LTGAGG
-280 ELGGLLQFRTSVL
+280 EIGGLLQFRSSVL
-293 APSVDNL
+293 APSMNNL
-300 NSLAATVSNEVNS
+300 NLLAATVSNEVNS
-313 VLSGGMD
+313 ALSGGMD
-320 IYGNKGG
+320 LYGDKGG

-340 KNTASNLGVSI
+340 KNTASNPGVSI
-351 QVTDKRP
+351 QVTEKRP
-358 ENNHSLEL
+358 ENSHSLEL

-373 RWMIND
+373 RWLIND
-379 QSNGLKFISP
+379 QSTGLKFVSP
-389 NARQMTINGLRLGIS
+389 NARQMSINGLRIGIS
-404 GEIQDGDRITI
+404 GDIQDGDRITI
-415 SASSSA
+415 GATSSA
-421 AESMRVVMTDPNKL
+421 AESMRVVMTDPNRL
-435 AAGDLYGVTFGAEN
+435 AAGDLYGMTFGAEN
-449 SGSARASVEY
+449 SGSARASVEFA
-459 VQQPPA
+459 QQTPA

-486 INPNNFE
+486 INPNNFQ

-514 VNAEMQVFTR
+514 ADVEMQVFTR
-524 EGQHLFGSAGLADSQ
+524 EGQHLFGSAGIADSQ

-555 YSAQNLNAD
+555 YSAQHLNAD

-590 VVNQEAVIQSASL
+590 IVKQEAVIQSSAL
-603 PERKNQNLD
+603 PARTNSTGSTLN
-612 LEAPPISIVDQGD
+612 IVDQAD
-625 LKLNGKALTALTLAS
+625 LKLNGKALSALPLAD
-640 DTSLTSAAVVS
+640 DTPLTSAAVVS
-651 WLNTN
+651 WLNSN

-695 PSPMNSLVD
+695 PSSMNSLVD
-704 LANAINQSTSV
+704 LANAINQSTSD

-721 IGVNNSLTLQ
+721 IGVNNSLRLQ
-731 NTAGNEAASITLNS
+731 NTVGNEAASITLNS
-745 PASVFKGLSGEVR
+745 PASVFKSLAGEVR
-758 AAIKIEATRV
+758 AAIKIEATRT

-810 VFATGATNAPATL
+810 VFATGATSASATL
-823 TAEYS
+823 AADYS
-828 AGELDPLALR
+828 AGEVDPLALR
-838 NRITRFEFIS
+838 NRITHFEFIS
-848 DTQYQIKDDTTG
+848 DTQYQIKDDATG

-865 RNYFSGQDL
+865 RDYLSGQDL

-893 SVDGNQSGLG
+893 SVDGNRSGLG

-923 QNFHEGYLSILTTAG
+923 QNFHDGYLSILTTAG
-938 NTSRLAEVAKQAL
+938 NTSRLAEVAEQAL
-951 EIVHDQAVQAKDEKS
+951 EIVHDQAVRAKDEKS
-966 GVNLDEEASNLIR
+966 GVNLDEEAANLIR

>member
-49 AGLVYVGSGAIATGV
+49 AGLVYVGSGAVATGV
-64 RRAYDSFIE
+64 RRAYDSFVE
-73 SSVRSSASDLA
+73 SSVRSSVSDLA
-84 AQSPLIEYSNRM
+84 AQSPLIDYSNRM

-108 PALDQFFDGMKE
+108 PALDEFFDGIKE

-130 RDTALADAKGL
+130 RDTALSNAKGL

-148 SHQLQLIDD
+148 GHQLQLIDD
-157 ETRNQLSYKVN
+157 ETKNQLSYKVS

-181 QKLLRQ
+181 QKLVRQ

-198 NSRDQVLVELSKNFR
+198 NSRDQVLVELSKRFR
-213 LSVEQSSN
+213 VSVEQAAN
-221 GIVSVSLGKNSDGVK
+221 GMVSVTVGKNANGVK
-236 VVDGSSAKQLGI
+236 VVDGGSAKQMGV
-248 EYKATTSP
+248 EYKTATSP
-256 AEAILVLDAFGD
+256 AEATLVLDAYGD

-274 LTGVGG
+274 LTGAGG
-280 ELGGLLQFRTSVL
+280 EIGGLLQFRSSVL
-293 APSVDNL
+293 APSMNNL
-300 NSLAATVSNEVNS
+300 NLLAATVSNEVNS
-313 VLSGGMD
+313 ALSGGMD
-320 IYGNKGG
+320 LYGDKGG

-340 KNTASNLGVSI
+340 KNTASNPGVSI
-351 QVTDKRP
+351 QVTEKRP
-358 ENNHSLEL
+358 ENSHSLEL

-373 RWMIND
+373 RWLIND
-379 QSNGLKFISP
+379 QSTGLKFVSP
-389 NARQMTINGLRLGIS
+389 NARQMSINGLRIGIS
-404 GEIQDGDRITI
+404 GDIQDGDRITI
-415 SASSSA
+415 GATSSA
-421 AESMRVVMTDPNKL
+421 AESMRVVMTDPNRL
-435 AAGDLYGVTFGAEN
+435 AAGDLYGMTFGAEN
-449 SGSARASVEY
+449 SGSARASVEFA
-459 VQQPPA
+459 QQTPA

-486 INPNNFE
+486 INPNNFQ

-514 VNAEMQVFTR
+514 ADVEMQVFTR
-524 EGQHLFGSAGLADSQ
+524 EGQHLFGSAGIADSQ

-555 YSAQNLNAD
+555 YSAQQLNAD

-590 VVNQEAVIQSASL
+590 IVKQEAVIQSSAL
-603 PERKNQNLD
+603 PARTNSTGSTLN
-612 LEAPPISIVDQGD
+612 IVDQAD
-625 LKLNGKALTALTLAS
+625 LKLNGKALSALPLANG
-640 DTSLTSAAVVS
+640 TSLTSAAVVS

-695 PSPMNSLVD
+695 PSSMNSLVD
-704 LANAINQSTSV
+704 LANAINQSTSD
-715 TNVEAV
+715 TKVEAV
-721 IGVNNSLTLQ
+721 IGVNNSLRLQ
-731 NTAGNEAASITLNS
+731 NTVGNEAASITLNS
-745 PASVFKGLSGEVR
+745 PASVFKSLAGEVR
-758 AAIKIEATRV
+758 AAIKIEATRA

-810 VFATGATNAPATL
+810 VFATGATSASATL
-823 TAEYS
+823 AADYS
-828 AGELDPLALR
+828 AGEVDPLALR
-838 NRITRFEFIS
+838 NRITHFEFIS
-848 DTQYQIKDDTTG
+848 DTQYQIKDDATG

-865 RNYFSGQDL
+865 RDYLSGQDL

-893 SVDGNQSGLG
+893 SVDGNRSGLG

-923 QNFHEGYLSILTTAG
+923 QNFHDGYLSILTTAG
-938 NTSRLAEVAKQAL
+938 NTSRLAEVAEQAL
-951 EIVHDQAVQAKDEKS
+951 EIVHDQAVRAKDEKS
-966 GVNLDEEASNLIR
+966 GVNLDEEAANLIR

>member
-49 AGLVYVGSGAIATGV
+49 AGLVYVGSGAVATGV
-64 RRAYDSFIE
+64 RRAYDSFVE
-73 SSVRSSASDLA
+73 SSVRSSVSDLA
-84 AQSPLIEYSNRM
+84 AQSPLIDYSNRM

-108 PALDQFFDGMKE
+108 PALDEFFDGIKE

-130 RDTALADAKGL
+130 RDTALSNAKGL

-148 SHQLQLIDD
+148 GHQLQLIDD
-157 ETRNQLSYKVN
+157 ETKNQLSYKVS

-181 QKLLRQ
+181 QKLVRQ

-198 NSRDQVLVELSKNFR
+198 NSRDQVLVELSKRFR
-213 LSVEQSSN
+213 VSVEQAAN
-221 GIVSVSLGKNSDGVK
+221 GMVSVTVGKNANGVK
-236 VVDGSSAKQLGI
+236 VVDGGSAKQMGV
-248 EYKATTSP
+248 EYKTATSP
-256 AEAILVLDAFGD
+256 AEATLVLDAYGD

-274 LTGVGG
+274 LTGAGG
-280 ELGGLLQFRTSVL
+280 EIGGLLQFRSSVL
-293 APSVDNL
+293 ASSMDNL
-300 NSLAATVSNEVNS
+300 NLLATTVSSEVNS
-313 VLSGGMD
+313 ALAGGMD
-320 IYGNKGG
+320 LYGDKGG
-327 PLFDTPLVFSADV
+327 PLFETPLVFSADV
-340 KNTASNLGVSI
+340 KNTASNPGVSI
-351 QVTDKRP
+351 EVTEKVP

-373 RWMIND
+373 RWLIND
-379 QSNGLKFISP
+379 QNTGLKFVSP
-389 NARQMTINGLRLGIS
+389 NARQMTINGLRIGIS

-415 SASSSA
+415 GASSSA
-421 AESMRVVMTDPNKL
+421 AESMRVVMTDPNRL
-435 AAGDLYGVTFGAEN
+435 AAGDLYGMTFGAGN
-449 SGSARASVEY
+449 SGSARASVEFAE
-459 VQQPPA
+459 QTPA

-486 INPNNFE
+486 INPNNFQ

-514 VNAEMQVFTR
+514 ADVEMQVFTR
-524 EGQHLFGSAGLADSQ
+524 EGQHLFGSAGIADSQ

-555 YSAQNLNAD
+555 YSAQQLNAD

-590 VVNQEAVIQSASL
+590 IVKQEAVIQSSAL
-603 PERKNQNLD
+603 PARINSTGSTLN
-612 LEAPPISIVDQGD
+612 IVDQAD
-625 LKLNGKALTALTLAS
+625 LKLNGKALSALPLANG
-640 DTSLTSAAVVS
+640 TSLTSAAVAS

-704 LANAINQSTSV
+704 LANAINQSTSD

-721 IGVNNSLTLQ
+721 IGVNNSLRLQ
-731 NTAGNEAASITLNS
+731 NTVGNEAASITLSS
-745 PASVFKGLSGEVR
+745 PASVFKSLAGEVR
-758 AAIKIEATRV
+758 AAIKIEATRA

-810 VFATGATNAPATL
+810 VFATGATSASATL
-823 TAEYS
+823 AADYS
-828 AGELDPLALR
+828 AGEVDPLALR
-838 NRITRFEFIS
+838 NRITRFEFVS
-848 DTQYQIKDDTTG
+848 DTQYQIKDDATG

-865 RNYFSGQDL
+865 RDYLSGQDL
-874 QYQSIRMQM
+874 QYQSIRIQM

-923 QNFHEGYLSILTTAG
+923 QNFHDGYLSILTTAG
-938 NTSRLAEVAKQAL
+938 NTSRLAEVAEQAL
-951 EIVHDQAVQAKDEKS
+951 EIVHDQAVRAKDEKS
-966 GVNLDEEASNLIR
+966 GVNLDEEAANLIR

>member
-35 VRQELDVKENLPTK
+35 VRQELDIKENLPTK
-49 AGLVYVGSGAIATGV
+49 AGLVYVGSGAVATGV
-64 RRAYDSFIE
+64 RRAYDSFVE
-73 SSVRSSASDLA
+73 SSVRSSVSDLA
-84 AQSPLIEYSNRM
+84 AQSPLIDYSNRM

-108 PALDQFFDGMKE
+108 PALDEFFDGIKE

-130 RDTALADAKGL
+130 RDTALSNAKGL

-148 SHQLQLIDD
+148 GHQLQLIDD
-157 ETRNQLSYKVN
+157 ETKNQLSYKVS

-181 QKLLRQ
+181 QKLVRQ

-198 NSRDQVLVELSKNFR
+198 NSRDQVLVELSKRFR
-213 LSVEQSSN
+213 VSVEQAAN
-221 GIVSVSLGKNSDGVK
+221 GMVSVTVGKNANGVK
-236 VVDGSSAKQLGI
+236 VVDGGSAKQMGV
-248 EYKATTSP
+248 EYKTATSP
-256 AEAILVLDAFGD
+256 AEATLVLDAYGD

-274 LTGVGG
+274 LTGAGG
-280 ELGGLLQFRTSVL
+280 EIGGLLQFRSSVL
-293 APSVDNL
+293 APSMNNL
-300 NSLAATVSNEVNS
+300 NLLAATVSNEVNS
-313 VLSGGMD
+313 ALSGGMD
-320 IYGNKGG
+320 LYGDKGG

-340 KNTASNLGVSI
+340 KNTASNPGVSI
-351 QVTDKRP
+351 QVTEKRP
-358 ENNHSLEL
+358 ENSHSLEL

-373 RWMIND
+373 RWLIND
-379 QSNGLKFISP
+379 QSTGLKFVSP
-389 NARQMTINGLRLGIS
+389 NARQMSINGLRIGIS
-404 GEIQDGDRITI
+404 GDIQDGDRITI
-415 SASSSA
+415 GATSSA
-421 AESMRVVMTDPNKL
+421 AESMRVVMTDPNRL
-435 AAGDLYGVTFGAEN
+435 AAGDLYGMTFGAEN
-449 SGSARASVEY
+449 SGSARASVEFA
-459 VQQPPA
+459 QQTPA

-486 INPNNFE
+486 INPNNFQ

-514 VNAEMQVFTR
+514 ADVEMQVFTR

-555 YSAQNLNAD
+555 YSAQQLNAD

-590 VVNQEAVIQSASL
+590 TVKQEAVIQSSAL
-603 PERKNQNLD
+603 PARTNSTGSTLN
-612 LEAPPISIVDQGD
+612 IVDQAD
-625 LKLNGKALTALTLAS
+625 LKLNGKALSALPLANG
-640 DTSLTSAAVVS
+640 TSLTSAAVVS

-695 PSPMNSLVD
+695 PSSMNSLVD
-704 LANAINQSTSV
+704 LANAINQSTSD

-721 IGVNNSLTLQ
+721 IGVNNSLRLQ
-731 NTAGNEAASITLNS
+731 NTVGNEAASITLNS
-745 PASVFKGLSGEVR
+745 PASVFKSLAGEVR
-758 AAIKIEATRV
+758 AAIKIEATRT

-810 VFATGATNAPATL
+810 VFATGATSASATL
-823 TAEYS
+823 AADYS
-828 AGELDPLALR
+828 AGEVDPLALR
-838 NRITRFEFIS
+838 NRITHFEFIS
-848 DTQYQIKDDTTG
+848 DTQYQIKDDATG

-865 RNYFSGQDL
+865 RDYLSGQDL

-923 QNFHEGYLSILTTAG
+923 QNFHDGYLSILTTAG
-938 NTSRLAEVAKQAL
+938 NTSRLAEVAEQAL
-951 EIVHDQAVQAKDEKS
+951 EIVHDQAVRAKDEKS
-966 GVNLDEEASNLIR
+966 GVNLDEEAANLIR

>member
-35 VRQELDVKENLPTK
+35 VRQELDIKENLPTK
-49 AGLVYVGSGAIATGV
+49 AGLVYVGSGAVATGV
-64 RRAYDSFIE
+64 RRAYDSFVE
-73 SSVRSSASDLA
+73 SSVRSSVSDLA
-84 AQSPLIEYSNRM
+84 AQSPLIDYSNRM

-108 PALDQFFDGMKE
+108 PALDEFFDGIKE

-130 RDTALADAKGL
+130 RDTALSNAKGL

-148 SHQLQLIDD
+148 GHQLQLIDD
-157 ETRNQLSYKVN
+157 ETKNQLNYKVS

-181 QKLLRQ
+181 QKLVRQ

-198 NSRDQVLVELSKNFR
+198 NSRDQVLVELSKRFR
-213 LSVEQSSN
+213 VSVEQAAN
-221 GIVSVSLGKNSDGVK
+221 GMVSVTVGKNANGVK
-236 VVDGSSAKQLGI
+236 VVDGGSAKQMGV
-248 EYKATTSP
+248 EYKTATSP
-256 AEAILVLDAFGD
+256 AEATLVLDAYGD

-274 LTGVGG
+274 LTGAGG
-280 ELGGLLQFRTSVL
+280 EIGGLLQFRSSVL
-293 APSVDNL
+293 APSMNNL
-300 NSLAATVSNEVNS
+300 NLLAATVSNEVNS
-313 VLSGGMD
+313 ALSGGMD
-320 IYGNKGG
+320 LYGDKGG

-340 KNTASNLGVSI
+340 KNTASNPGVSI
-351 QVTDKRP
+351 QVTEKRP
-358 ENNHSLEL
+358 ENSHSLEL

-373 RWMIND
+373 RWLIND
-379 QSNGLKFISP
+379 QSTGLKFVSP
-389 NARQMTINGLRLGIS
+389 NARQMSINGLRIGIS
-404 GEIQDGDRITI
+404 GDIQDGDRITI
-415 SASSSA
+415 GATSSA
-421 AESMRVVMTDPNKL
+421 AESMRVVMTDPNRL
-435 AAGDLYGVTFGAEN
+435 AAGDLYGMTFGAEN
-449 SGSARASVEY
+449 SGSARASVGFA
-459 VQQPPA
+459 QQTPA

-486 INPNNFE
+486 INPNNFQ

-514 VNAEMQVFTR
+514 ADVEMQVFTR
-524 EGQHLFGSAGLADSQ
+524 EGQHLFGSAGIADSQ

-555 YSAQNLNAD
+555 YSAQHLNAD

-590 VVNQEAVIQSASL
+590 IVKQEAVIQSSAL
-603 PERKNQNLD
+603 PARTNSTGSTLN
-612 LEAPPISIVDQGD
+612 IVDQAD
-625 LKLNGKALTALTLAS
+625 LKLNGKALSALPLANG
-640 DTSLTSAAVVS
+640 TSLTSAAVVS

-695 PSPMNSLVD
+695 PSSMDSLVD
-704 LANAINQSTSV
+704 LANAINQSTSD

-721 IGVNNSLTLQ
+721 IGVNNSLRLQ
-731 NTAGNEAASITLNS
+731 NTVGNEAASITLNS
-745 PASVFKGLSGEVR
+745 PASVFKSLAGEVR
-758 AAIKIEATRV
+758 AAIKIEATRT

-810 VFATGATNAPATL
+810 VFATGATSASATL
-823 TAEYS
+823 AADYS
-828 AGELDPLALR
+828 AGEVDPLALR
-838 NRITRFEFIS
+838 NRITHFEFIS
-848 DTQYQIKDDTTG
+848 DTQYQIKDDATG

-865 RNYFSGQDL
+865 RDYLSGQDL

-893 SVDGNQSGLG
+893 SVDGNRSGLG

-923 QNFHEGYLSILTTAG
+923 QNFHDGYLSILTTAG
-938 NTSRLAEVAKQAL
+938 NTSRLAEVAEQAL
-951 EIVHDQAVQAKDEKS
+951 EIVHDQAVRAKDEKS
-966 GVNLDEEASNLIR
+966 GVNLDEEAANLIR

>member
-35 VRQELDVKENLPTK
+35 VRQELDIKENLPTK
-49 AGLVYVGSGAIATGV
+49 AGLVYVGSGAVATGV
-64 RRAYDSFIE
+64 RRAYDSFVE
-73 SSVRSSASDLA
+73 SSVRSSVSDLA
-84 AQSPLIEYSNRM
+84 AQSPLIDYSNRM

-108 PALDQFFDGMKE
+108 PALDEFFDGIKE

-130 RDTALADAKGL
+130 RDTALSNAKGL

-148 SHQLQLIDD
+148 GHQLQLIDD
-157 ETRNQLSYKVN
+157 ETKNQLSYKVS

-181 QKLLRQ
+181 QKLVRQ

-198 NSRDQVLVELSKNFR
+198 NSRDQVLVELSKRFR
-213 LSVEQSSN
+213 VSVEQAAN
-221 GIVSVSLGKNSDGVK
+221 GMVSVTVGKNANGVK
-236 VVDGSSAKQLGI
+236 VVDGGSAKQMGV
-248 EYKATTSP
+248 EYKTATSP
-256 AEAILVLDAFGD
+256 AEATLVLDAYGD

-274 LTGVGG
+274 LTGAGG
-280 ELGGLLQFRTSVL
+280 EIGGLLQFRSSVL
-293 APSVDNL
+293 APSMNNL
-300 NSLAATVSNEVNS
+300 NLLAATVSNEVNS
-313 VLSGGMD
+313 ALSGGMD
-320 IYGNKGG
+320 LYGDKGG

-340 KNTASNLGVSI
+340 KNTASNPGVSI
-351 QVTDKRP
+351 QVTEKRP
-358 ENNHSLEL
+358 ENSHSLEL

-373 RWMIND
+373 RWLIND
-379 QSNGLKFISP
+379 QSTGLKFVSP
-389 NARQMTINGLRLGIS
+389 NARQMSINGLRIGIS
-404 GEIQDGDRITI
+404 GDIQDGDRITI
-415 SASSSA
+415 GATSSA
-421 AESMRVVMTDPNKL
+421 AESMRVVMTDPNRL
-435 AAGDLYGVTFGAEN
+435 AAGDLYGMTFGAEN
-449 SGSARASVEY
+449 SGSARASVEFA
-459 VQQPPA
+459 QQTPA

-486 INPNNFE
+486 INPNNFQ

-514 VNAEMQVFTR
+514 ADVEMQVFTR

-555 YSAQNLNAD
+555 YSAQQLNAD

-590 VVNQEAVIQSASL
+590 IVKQEAVIQSSAL
-603 PERKNQNLD
+603 PARTNSTGSTLN
-612 LEAPPISIVDQGD
+612 IVDQAD
-625 LKLNGKALTALTLAS
+625 LKLNGKALSALPLANG
-640 DTSLTSAAVVS
+640 TSLTSAAVVS

-695 PSPMNSLVD
+695 PSSMNSLVD
-704 LANAINQSTSV
+704 LANAINQSTSD

-721 IGVNNSLTLQ
+721 IGVNNSLRLQ
-731 NTAGNEAASITLNS
+731 NTVGNEAASITLNS
-745 PASVFKGLSGEVR
+745 PASVFKSLAGEVR
-758 AAIKIEATRV
+758 AAIKIEATRA

-810 VFATGATNAPATL
+810 VFATGATSASATL
-823 TAEYS
+823 AADYS
-828 AGELDPLALR
+828 AGEVDPLALR
-838 NRITRFEFIS
+838 NRITHFEFIS
-848 DTQYQIKDDTTG
+848 DTQYQIKDDATG

-865 RNYFSGQDL
+865 RDYLSGQDL

-893 SVDGNQSGLG
+893 SVDGNRSGLG

-923 QNFHEGYLSILTTAG
+923 QNFHDGYLSILTTAG
-938 NTSRLAEVAKQAL
+938 NTSRLAEVAEQAL
-951 EIVHDQAVQAKDEKS
+951 EIVHDQAVRAKDEKS
-966 GVNLDEEASNLIR
+966 GVNLDEEAANLIR

>member
-35 VRQELDVKENLPTK
+35 VRQELDIKENLPTK
-49 AGLVYVGSGAIATGV
+49 AGLVYVGSGAVATGV
-64 RRAYDSFIE
+64 RRAYDSFVE
-73 SSVRSSASDLA
+73 SSVRSSVSDLA
-84 AQSPLIEYSNRM
+84 AQSPLIDYSNRM

-108 PALDQFFDGMKE
+108 PALDEFFDGIKE

-130 RDTALADAKGL
+130 RDTALSNAKGL

-148 SHQLQLIDD
+148 GHQLQLIDD
-157 ETRNQLSYKVN
+157 ETKNQLSYKVS

-181 QKLLRQ
+181 QKLVRQ

-198 NSRDQVLVELSKNFR
+198 NSRDQVLVELSKRFR
-213 LSVEQSSN
+213 VSVEQAAN
-221 GIVSVSLGKNSDGVK
+221 GMVSVTVGKNANGVK
-236 VVDGSSAKQLGI
+236 VVDGGSAKQMGV
-248 EYKATTSP
+248 EYKTATSP
-256 AEAILVLDAFGD
+256 AEATLVLDAYGD

-274 LTGVGG
+274 LTGAGG
-280 ELGGLLQFRTSVL
+280 EIGGLLQFRSSVL
-293 APSVDNL
+293 APSMNNL
-300 NSLAATVSNEVNS
+300 NLLAATVSNEVNS
-313 VLSGGMD
+313 ALSGGMD
-320 IYGNKGG
+320 LYGDKGG

-340 KNTASNLGVSI
+340 KNTASNPGVSI
-351 QVTDKRP
+351 QVTEKRP
-358 ENNHSLEL
+358 ENSHSLEL

-373 RWMIND
+373 RWLIND
-379 QSNGLKFISP
+379 QSTGLKFVSP
-389 NARQMTINGLRLGIS
+389 NARQMSINGLRIGIS
-404 GEIQDGDRITI
+404 GDIQDGDRITI
-415 SASSSA
+415 GATSSA
-421 AESMRVVMTDPNKL
+421 AESMRVVMTDPNRL
-435 AAGDLYGVTFGAEN
+435 AAGDLYGMTFGAEN
-449 SGSARASVEY
+449 SGSARASVEFA
-459 VQQPPA
+459 QQTPA

-486 INPNNFE
+486 INPNNFQ

-514 VNAEMQVFTR
+514 ADVEMQVFTR

-555 YSAQNLNAD
+555 YSAQQLNAD

-590 VVNQEAVIQSASL
+590 IVKQEAVIQSSAL
-603 PERKNQNLD
+603 PARTNSTGSTLN
-612 LEAPPISIVDQGD
+612 IVDQAD
-625 LKLNGKALTALTLAS
+625 LKLNGKALSALPLANG
-640 DTSLTSAAVVS
+640 TSLTSAAVVS

-695 PSPMNSLVD
+695 PSSMNSLVD
-704 LANAINQSTSV
+704 LANAINQSTSD

-721 IGVNNSLTLQ
+721 IGVNNSLRLQ
-731 NTAGNEAASITLNS
+731 NTVGNEAASITLNS
-745 PASVFKGLSGEVR
+745 PASVFKSLAGEVR
-758 AAIKIEATRV
+758 AAIKIEATRT

-810 VFATGATNAPATL
+810 VFATGATSASATL
-823 TAEYS
+823 AADYS
-828 AGELDPLALR
+828 AGEVDPLALR
-838 NRITRFEFIS
+838 NRITHFEFIS
-848 DTQYQIKDDTTG
+848 DTQYQIKDDATG

-865 RNYFSGQDL
+865 RDNLSGQDL

-893 SVDGNQSGLG
+893 SVDGNRSGLG

-923 QNFHEGYLSILTTAG
+923 QNFHDGYLSILTTAG
-938 NTSRLAEVAKQAL
+938 NTSRLAEVAEQAL
-951 EIVHDQAVQAKDEKS
+951 EIVHDQAVRAKDEKS
-966 GVNLDEEASNLIR
+966 GVNLDEEAANLIR

>member
-35 VRQELDVKENLPTK
+35 VRQELDIKENLPTK
-49 AGLVYVGSGAIATGV
+49 AGLVYVGSGAVATGV
-64 RRAYDSFIE
+64 RRAYDSFVE
-73 SSVRSSASDLA
+73 SSVRSSVSDLA
-84 AQSPLIEYSNRM
+84 AQSPLIDYSNRM

-108 PALDQFFDGMKE
+108 PALDEFFDGIKE

-130 RDTALADAKGL
+130 RDTALSDAKGL

-148 SHQLQLIDD
+148 GHQLQLIDD
-157 ETRNQLSYKVN
+157 ETKNQLNYKVS

-181 QKLLRQ
+181 QKLVRQ

-198 NSRDQVLVELSKNFR
+198 NSRDQVLVELSKRFR
-213 LSVEQSSN
+213 VSVEQAAN
-221 GIVSVSLGKNSDGVK
+221 GMVSVTVGKNANGVK
-236 VVDGSSAKQLGI
+236 VVDGGSAKQMGV
-248 EYKATTSP
+248 EYKTATSP
-256 AEAILVLDAFGD
+256 AEATLVLDAYGD

-274 LTGVGG
+274 LTGAGG
-280 ELGGLLQFRTSVL
+280 EIGGLLQFRSSVL
-293 APSVDNL
+293 APSMNNL
-300 NSLAATVSNEVNS
+300 NLLAATVSNEVNS
-313 VLSGGMD
+313 ALSGGMD
-320 IYGNKGG
+320 LYGDKGG

-340 KNTASNLGVSI
+340 KNTASNPGVSI
-351 QVTDKRP
+351 QVTEKRP
-358 ENNHSLEL
+358 ENSHSLEL

-373 RWMIND
+373 RWLIND
-379 QSNGLKFISP
+379 QSTGLKFVSP
-389 NARQMTINGLRLGIS
+389 NARQMSINGLRIGIS
-404 GEIQDGDRITI
+404 GDIQDGDRITI
-415 SASSSA
+415 GATSSA
-421 AESMRVVMTDPNKL
+421 AESMRVVMTDPNRL
-435 AAGDLYGVTFGAEN
+435 AAGDLYGMTFGAEN
-449 SGSARASVEY
+449 SGSARASVEFA
-459 VQQPPA
+459 QQTPA

-486 INPNNFE
+486 INPNNFQ

-514 VNAEMQVFTR
+514 ADVEMQVFTR
-524 EGQHLFGSAGLADSQ
+524 EGQHLFGSAGIADSQ

-555 YSAQNLNAD
+555 YSAQHLNAD

-590 VVNQEAVIQSASL
+590 IVKQEAVIQSSAL
-603 PERKNQNLD
+603 PARTNSTGSTLN
-612 LEAPPISIVDQGD
+612 IVDQAD
-625 LKLNGKALTALTLAS
+625 LKLNGKALSALPLANG
-640 DTSLTSAAVVS
+640 TSLTSAAVVS

-695 PSPMNSLVD
+695 PSSMDSLVD
-704 LANAINQSTSV
+704 LANAINQSTSD

-721 IGVNNSLTLQ
+721 IGVNNSLRLQ
-731 NTAGNEAASITLNS
+731 NTVGNEAASITLNS
-745 PASVFKGLSGEVR
+745 PASVFKSLAGEVR
-758 AAIKIEATRV
+758 AAIKIEATRT

-810 VFATGATNAPATL
+810 VFATGATSASATL
-823 TAEYS
+823 AADYS
-828 AGELDPLALR
+828 AGEVDPLALR
-838 NRITRFEFIS
+838 NRITHFEFIS
-848 DTQYQIKDDTTG
+848 DTQYQIKDDATG

-865 RNYFSGQDL
+865 RDYLSGQDL

-893 SVDGNQSGLG
+893 SVDGNRSGLG

-923 QNFHEGYLSILTTAG
+923 QNFHDGYLSILTTAG
-938 NTSRLAEVAKQAL
+938 NTSRLAEVAEQAL
-951 EIVHDQAVQAKDEKS
+951 EIVHDQAVRAKDEKS
-966 GVNLDEEASNLIR
+966 GVNLDEEAANLIR

>member
-35 VRQELDVKENLPTK
+35 VRQELDIKENLPTK
-49 AGLVYVGSGAIATGV
+49 AGLVYVGSGAVATGV
-64 RRAYDSFIE
+64 RRAYDSFVE
-73 SSVRSSASDLA
+73 SSVRSSVSDLA
-84 AQSPLIEYSNRM
+84 AQSPLIDYSNRM

-108 PALDQFFDGMKE
+108 PALDEFFDGIKE

-130 RDTALADAKGL
+130 RDTALSDAKGL

-148 SHQLQLIDD
+148 GHQLQLIDD
-157 ETRNQLSYKVN
+157 ETKNQLNYKVS

-181 QKLLRQ
+181 QKLVRQ

-198 NSRDQVLVELSKNFR
+198 NSRDQVLVELSKRFR
-213 LSVEQSSN
+213 VSVEQAAN
-221 GIVSVSLGKNSDGVK
+221 GMVSVTVGKNANGVK
-236 VVDGSSAKQLGI
+236 VVDGGSAKQMGV
-248 EYKATTSP
+248 EYKTATSP
-256 AEAILVLDAFGD
+256 AEATLVLDAYGD

-274 LTGVGG
+274 LTGAGG
-280 ELGGLLQFRTSVL
+280 EIGGLLQFRSSVL
-293 APSVDNL
+293 APSMNNL
-300 NSLAATVSNEVNS
+300 NLLAATVSNEVNS
-313 VLSGGMD
+313 ALSGGMD
-320 IYGNKGG
+320 LYGDKGG

-340 KNTASNLGVSI
+340 KNTASNPGVSI
-351 QVTDKRP
+351 QVTEKRP
-358 ENNHSLEL
+358 ENSHSLEL

-373 RWMIND
+373 RWLIND
-379 QSNGLKFISP
+379 QSTGLKFVSP
-389 NARQMTINGLRLGIS
+389 NARQMSINGLRIGIS
-404 GEIQDGDRITI
+404 GDIQDGDRITI
-415 SASSSA
+415 GATSSA
-421 AESMRVVMTDPNKL
+421 AESMRVVMTDPNRL
-435 AAGDLYGVTFGAEN
+435 AAGDLYGMTFGAEN
-449 SGSARASVEY
+449 SGSARASVGFA
-459 VQQPPA
+459 QQTPA

-486 INPNNFE
+486 INPNNFQ

-514 VNAEMQVFTR
+514 ADVEMQVFTR
-524 EGQHLFGSAGLADSQ
+524 EGQHLFGSAGIADSQ

-555 YSAQNLNAD
+555 YSAQQLNAD

-590 VVNQEAVIQSASL
+590 IVKQEAVIQSSAL
-603 PERKNQNLD
+603 PARTNSTGSTLN
-612 LEAPPISIVDQGD
+612 IVDQAD
-625 LKLNGKALTALTLAS
+625 LKLNGKALSALPLANG
-640 DTSLTSAAVVS
+640 TSLTSAAVVS

-695 PSPMNSLVD
+695 PSSMDSLVD
-704 LANAINQSTSV
+704 LANAINQSTSD

-721 IGVNNSLTLQ
+721 IGVNNSLRLQ
-731 NTAGNEAASITLNS
+731 NTVGNEAASITLNS
-745 PASVFKGLSGEVR
+745 PASVFKSLAGEVR
-758 AAIKIEATRV
+758 AAIKIEATRT

-810 VFATGATNAPATL
+810 VFATGATSASATL
-823 TAEYS
+823 AADYS
-828 AGELDPLALR
+828 AGEVDPLALR
-838 NRITRFEFIS
+838 NRITHFEFIS
-848 DTQYQIKDDTTG
+848 DTQYQIKDDATG

-865 RNYFSGQDL
+865 RDYLSGQDL

-893 SVDGNQSGLG
+893 SVDGNRSGLG

-923 QNFHEGYLSILTTAG
+923 QNFHDGYLSILTTAG
-938 NTSRLAEVAKQAL
+938 NTSRLAEVAEQAL
-951 EIVHDQAVQAKDEKS
+951 EIVHDQAVRAKDEKS
-966 GVNLDEEASNLIR
+966 GVNLDEEAANLIR

>member
-49 AGLVYVGSGAIATGV
+49 AGLVYVGSGAVATGV
-64 RRAYDSFIE
+64 RRAYDSFVE
-73 SSVRSSASDLA
+73 SSVRSSVSDLA
-84 AQSPLIEYSNRM
+84 AQSPLIDYSNRM

-108 PALDQFFDGMKE
+108 PALDEFFDGIKE

-130 RDTALADAKGL
+130 RDTALSNAKGL

-148 SHQLQLIDD
+148 GHQLQLIDD
-157 ETRNQLSYKVN
+157 ETKNQLSYKVS

-181 QKLLRQ
+181 QKLVRQ

-198 NSRDQVLVELSKNFR
+198 NSRDQVLVELSKRFR
-213 LSVEQSSN
+213 VSVEQAAN
-221 GIVSVSLGKNSDGVK
+221 GMVSVTVGKNANGVK
-236 VVDGSSAKQLGI
+236 VVDGGSAKQMGV
-248 EYKATTSP
+248 EYKTATSP
-256 AEAILVLDAFGD
+256 AEATLVLDAYGD

-274 LTGVGG
+274 LTGAGG
-280 ELGGLLQFRTSVL
+280 EIGGLLQFRSSVL
-293 APSVDNL
+293 ASSMDNL
-300 NSLAATVSNEVNS
+300 NLLATTVSSEVNS
-313 VLSGGMD
+313 ALVGGMD
-320 IYGNKGG
+320 LYGDKGG
-327 PLFDTPLVFSADV
+327 PLFETPLVFSADV
-340 KNTASNLGVSI
+340 KNTASNPGVSI
-351 QVTDKRP
+351 EVTEKVP

-373 RWMIND
+373 RWLIND
-379 QSNGLKFISP
+379 QNTGLKFVSP
-389 NARQMTINGLRLGIS
+389 NARQMTINGLRIGIS

-415 SASSSA
+415 GASSSA
-421 AESMRVVMTDPNKL
+421 AESMRVVMTDPNRL
-435 AAGDLYGVTFGAEN
+435 AAGDLYGMTFGAGN
-449 SGSARASVEY
+449 SGSARASVEFA
-459 VQQPPA
+459 QQTPA

-514 VNAEMQVFTR
+514 ADVEMQVFTR
-524 EGQHLFGSAGLADSQ
+524 EGQHLFGSAGIADSQ

-555 YSAQNLNAD
+555 YSAQQLNAD

-590 VVNQEAVIQSASL
+590 IVKQEAVIQSSAL
-603 PERKNQNLD
+603 PARINSTGSTLN
-612 LEAPPISIVDQGD
+612 IVDQAD
-625 LKLNGKALTALTLAS
+625 LKLNGKALSALPLANG
-640 DTSLTSAAVVS
+640 TSLTSAAVAS

-704 LANAINQSTSV
+704 LANAINQSTSD

-721 IGVNNSLTLQ
+721 IGVNNSLRLQ
-731 NTAGNEAASITLNS
+731 NTVGNEAASITLSS
-745 PASVFKGLSGEVR
+745 PASVFKSLAGEVR
-758 AAIKIEATRV
+758 AAIKIEATRA

-810 VFATGATNAPATL
+810 VFATGATSASATL
-823 TAEYS
+823 AADYS
-828 AGELDPLALR
+828 AGEVDPLALR

-848 DTQYQIKDDTTG
+848 DTQYQIKDDATG

-865 RNYFSGQDL
+865 RDYLSGQDL
-874 QYQSIRMQM
+874 QYQSIRIQM

-923 QNFHEGYLSILTTAG
+923 QNFHDGYLSILTTAG
-938 NTSRLAEVAKQAL
+938 NTSRLAEVAEQAL
-951 EIVHDQAVQAKDEKS
+951 EIVHDQAVRAKDEKS
-966 GVNLDEEASNLIR
+966 GVNLDEEAANLIR

>member
-35 VRQELDVKENLPTK
+35 VRQELDIKENLPTK
-49 AGLVYVGSGAIATGV
+49 AGLVYVGSGAVATGV
-64 RRAYDSFIE
+64 RRAYDSFVE
-73 SSVRSSASDLA
+73 SSVRSSVSDLA
-84 AQSPLIEYSNRM
+84 AQSPLIDYSNRM

-108 PALDQFFDGMKE
+108 PALDEFFDGIKE

-130 RDTALADAKGL
+130 RDTALSNAKGL

-148 SHQLQLIDD
+148 GHQLQLIDD
-157 ETRNQLSYKVN
+157 ETKNQLSYKVS

-181 QKLLRQ
+181 QKLVRQ

-198 NSRDQVLVELSKNFR
+198 NSRDQVLVELSKRFR
-213 LSVEQSSN
+213 VSVEQAAN
-221 GIVSVSLGKNSDGVK
+221 GMVSVTVGKNANGVK
-236 VVDGSSAKQLGI
+236 VVDGGSAKQMGV
-248 EYKATTSP
+248 EYKTATSP
-256 AEAILVLDAFGD
+256 AEATLVLDAYGD

-274 LTGVGG
+274 LTGAGG
-280 ELGGLLQFRTSVL
+280 EIGGLLQFRSSVL
-293 APSVDNL
+293 APSMNNL
-300 NSLAATVSNEVNS
+300 NLLAATVSNEVNS
-313 VLSGGMD
+313 ALSGGMD
-320 IYGNKGG
+320 LYGDKGG

-340 KNTASNLGVSI
+340 KNTASNPGVSI
-351 QVTDKRP
+351 QVTEKRP
-358 ENNHSLEL
+358 ENSHSLEL

-373 RWMIND
+373 RWLIND
-379 QSNGLKFISP
+379 QSTGLKFVSP
-389 NARQMTINGLRLGIS
+389 NARQMSINGLRIGIS
-404 GEIQDGDRITI
+404 GDIQDGDRITI
-415 SASSSA
+415 GATSSS
-421 AESMRVVMTDPNKL
+421 AESMRVVMTDPNRL
-435 AAGDLYGVTFGAEN
+435 AAGDLYGMTFGAEN
-449 SGSARASVEY
+449 SGSARASVEFA
-459 VQQPPA
+459 QQTPA

-486 INPNNFE
+486 INPNNFQ

-514 VNAEMQVFTR
+514 ADVEMQVFTR

-555 YSAQNLNAD
+555 YSAQQLNAD

-590 VVNQEAVIQSASL
+590 IVKQEAVIQSSAL
-603 PERKNQNLD
+603 PARTNSTGSTLN
-612 LEAPPISIVDQGD
+612 IVDQAD
-625 LKLNGKALTALTLAS
+625 LKLNGKALSALPLANG
-640 DTSLTSAAVVS
+640 TSLTSAAVVS

-695 PSPMNSLVD
+695 PSSMNSLVD
-704 LANAINQSTSV
+704 LANAINQSTSD

-721 IGVNNSLTLQ
+721 IGVNNSLRLQ
-731 NTAGNEAASITLNS
+731 NTVGNEAASITLNS
-745 PASVFKGLSGEVR
+745 PASVFKSLAGEVR
-758 AAIKIEATRV
+758 AAIKIEATRA

-810 VFATGATNAPATL
+810 VFATGATSASATL
-823 TAEYS
+823 AADYS
-828 AGELDPLALR
+828 AGEVDPLALR
-838 NRITRFEFIS
+838 NRITHFEFIS
-848 DTQYQIKDDTTG
+848 DTQYQIKDDATG

-865 RNYFSGQDL
+865 RDYLSGQDL

-893 SVDGNQSGLG
+893 SVDGNRSGLG

-923 QNFHEGYLSILTTAG
+923 QNFHDGYLSILTTAG
-938 NTSRLAEVAKQAL
+938 NTSRLAEVAEQAL
-951 EIVHDQAVQAKDEKS
+951 EIVHDQAVRAKDEKS
-966 GVNLDEEASNLIR
+966 GVNLDEEAANLIR

>member
-35 VRQELDVKENLPTK
+35 VRQELDIKENLPTK
-49 AGLVYVGSGAIATGV
+49 AGLVYVGSGAVATGV
-64 RRAYDSFIE
+64 RRAYDSFVE
-73 SSVRSSASDLA
+73 SSVRSSVSDLA
-84 AQSPLIEYSNRM
+84 AQSPLIDYSNRM

-108 PALDQFFDGMKE
+108 PALDEFFDGIKE

-130 RDTALADAKGL
+130 RDTALSNAKGL

-148 SHQLQLIDD
+148 GHQLQLIDD
-157 ETRNQLSYKVN
+157 ETKNQLSYKVS

-181 QKLLRQ
+181 QKLVRQ

-198 NSRDQVLVELSKNFR
+198 NSRDQVLVELSKRFR
-213 LSVEQSSN
+213 VSVEQAAN
-221 GIVSVSLGKNSDGVK
+221 GMVSVTVGKNANGVK
-236 VVDGSSAKQLGI
+236 VVDGGSAKQMGV
-248 EYKATTSP
+248 EYKTATSP
-256 AEAILVLDAFGD
+256 AEATLVLDAYGD

-274 LTGVGG
+274 LTGAGG
-280 ELGGLLQFRTSVL
+280 EIGGLLQFRSSVL
-293 APSVDNL
+293 APSMNNL
-300 NSLAATVSNEVNS
+300 NLLAATVSNEVNS
-313 VLSGGMD
+313 ALSGGMD
-320 IYGNKGG
+320 LYGDKGG

-340 KNTASNLGVSI
+340 KNTASNPGVSI
-351 QVTDKRP
+351 QVTEKRP
-358 ENNHSLEL
+358 ENSHSLEL

-373 RWMIND
+373 RWLIND
-379 QSNGLKFISP
+379 QSTGLKFVSP
-389 NARQMTINGLRLGIS
+389 NARQMSINGLRIGIS
-404 GEIQDGDRITI
+404 GDIQDGDRITI
-415 SASSSA
+415 GATSSA
-421 AESMRVVMTDPNKL
+421 AESMRVVMTDPNRL
-435 AAGDLYGVTFGAEN
+435 AAGDLYGMTFGAEN
-449 SGSARASVEY
+449 SGSARASVGFA
-459 VQQPPA
+459 QQTPA

-486 INPNNFE
+486 INPNNFQ

-514 VNAEMQVFTR
+514 ADVEMQVFTR
-524 EGQHLFGSAGLADSQ
+524 EGQHLFGSAGIADSQ

-555 YSAQNLNAD
+555 YSAQHLNAD

-590 VVNQEAVIQSASL
+590 IVKQEAVIQSSAL
-603 PERKNQNLD
+603 PARTNSTGSTLN
-612 LEAPPISIVDQGD
+612 IVDQAD
-625 LKLNGKALTALTLAS
+625 LKLNGKALSALPLAD
-640 DTSLTSAAVVS
+640 DTPLTSAAVVS
-651 WLNTN
+651 WLNSN

-695 PSPMNSLVD
+695 PSSMDSLVD
-704 LANAINQSTSV
+704 LANAINQSTSD

-721 IGVNNSLTLQ
+721 IGVNNSLRLQ
-731 NTAGNEAASITLNS
+731 NTVGNEAASITLNS
-745 PASVFKGLSGEVR
+745 PASVFKSLAGEVR
-758 AAIKIEATRV
+758 AAIKIEATRT

-810 VFATGATNAPATL
+810 VFATGATSASATL
-823 TAEYS
+823 AADYS
-828 AGELDPLALR
+828 AGEVDPLALR
-838 NRITRFEFIS
+838 NRITHFEFIS
-848 DTQYQIKDDTTG
+848 DTQYQIKDDATG

-865 RNYFSGQDL
+865 RDYLSGQDL

-923 QNFHEGYLSILTTAG
+923 QNFHDGYLSILTTAG
-938 NTSRLAEVAKQAL
+938 NTSRLAEVAEQAL
-951 EIVHDQAVQAKDEKS
+951 EIVHDQAVRAKDEKS
-966 GVNLDEEASNLIR
+966 GVNLDEEAANLIR

>member
-35 VRQELDVKENLPTK
+35 VRQELDIKENLPTK
-49 AGLVYVGSGAIATGV
+49 AGLVYVGSGAVATGV
-64 RRAYDSFIE
+64 RRAYDSFVE
-73 SSVRSSASDLA
+73 SSVRSSVSDLA
-84 AQSPLIEYSNRM
+84 AQSPLIDYSNRM

-108 PALDQFFDGMKE
+108 PALDEFFDGIKE

-130 RDTALADAKGL
+130 RDTALSDAKGL

-148 SHQLQLIDD
+148 GHQLQLIDD
-157 ETRNQLSYKVN
+157 ETKNQLNYKVS

-181 QKLLRQ
+181 QKLVRQ

-198 NSRDQVLVELSKNFR
+198 NSRDQVLVELSKRFR
-213 LSVEQSSN
+213 VSVEQAAN
-221 GIVSVSLGKNSDGVK
+221 GMVSVTVGKNANGVK
-236 VVDGSSAKQLGI
+236 VVDGGSAKQMGV
-248 EYKATTSP
+248 EYKTATSP
-256 AEAILVLDAFGD
+256 AEATLVLDAYGD

-274 LTGVGG
+274 LTGAGG
-280 ELGGLLQFRTSVL
+280 EIGGLLQFRSSVL
-293 APSVDNL
+293 APSMNNL
-300 NSLAATVSNEVNS
+300 NLLAATVSNEVNS
-313 VLSGGMD
+313 ALSGGMD
-320 IYGNKGG
+320 LYGDKGG

-340 KNTASNLGVSI
+340 KNTASNPGVSI
-351 QVTDKRP
+351 QVTEKRP
-358 ENNHSLEL
+358 ENSHSLEL

-373 RWMIND
+373 RWLIND
-379 QSNGLKFISP
+379 QSTGLKFVSP
-389 NARQMTINGLRLGIS
+389 NARQMSINGLRIGIS
-404 GEIQDGDRITI
+404 GDIQDGDRITI
-415 SASSSA
+415 GATSSA
-421 AESMRVVMTDPNKL
+421 AESMRVVMTDPNRL
-435 AAGDLYGVTFGAEN
+435 AAGDLYGMTFGAEN
-449 SGSARASVEY
+449 SGSARASVEFA
-459 VQQPPA
+459 QQTPA

-486 INPNNFE
+486 INPNNFQ

-514 VNAEMQVFTR
+514 ADVEMQVFTR
-524 EGQHLFGSAGLADSQ
+524 EGQHLFGSAGIADSQ

-555 YSAQNLNAD
+555 YSAQHLNAD

-590 VVNQEAVIQSASL
+590 IVKQEAVIQSSAL
-603 PERKNQNLD
+603 PARTNSTGSTLN
-612 LEAPPISIVDQGD
+612 IVDQAD
-625 LKLNGKALTALTLAS
+625 LKLNGKALSALPLANG
-640 DTSLTSAAVVS
+640 TSLTSASVVS
-651 WLNTN
+651 WLNSN

-695 PSPMNSLVD
+695 PSSMDSLVD
-704 LANAINQSTSV
+704 LANAINQSTSD

-721 IGVNNSLTLQ
+721 IGVNNSLRLQ
-731 NTAGNEAASITLNS
+731 NTVGNEAASITLNS
-745 PASVFKGLSGEVR
+745 PASVFKSLAGEVR
-758 AAIKIEATRV
+758 AAIKIEATRA

-810 VFATGATNAPATL
+810 VFATGATSASATL
-823 TAEYS
+823 AADYS
-828 AGELDPLALR
+828 AGEVDPLALR
-838 NRITRFEFIS
+838 NRITHFEFIS
-848 DTQYQIKDDTTG
+848 DTQYQIKDDATG

-865 RNYFSGQDL
+865 RDYLSGQDL

-893 SVDGNQSGLG
+893 SVDGNRSGLG

-923 QNFHEGYLSILTTAG
+923 QNFHDGYLSILTTAG
-938 NTSRLAEVAKQAL
+938 NTSRLAEVAEQAL
-951 EIVHDQAVQAKDEKS
+951 EIVHDQAVRAKDEKS
-966 GVNLDEEASNLIR
+966 GVNLDEEAANLIR

>member
-35 VRQELDVKENLPTK
+35 VRQELDIKENLPTK
-49 AGLVYVGSGAIATGV
+49 AGLVYVGSGAVATGV
-64 RRAYDSFIE
+64 RRAYDSFVE
-73 SSVRSSASDLA
+73 SSVRSSVSDLA
-84 AQSPLIEYSNRM
+84 AQSPLIDYSNRM

-108 PALDQFFDGMKE
+108 PALDEFFDGIKE

-130 RDTALADAKGL
+130 RDTALSNAKGL

-148 SHQLQLIDD
+148 GHQLQLIDD
-157 ETRNQLSYKVN
+157 ETKNQLSYKVS

-181 QKLLRQ
+181 QKLVRQ

-198 NSRDQVLVELSKNFR
+198 NSRDQVLVELSKRFR
-213 LSVEQSSN
+213 VSVEQAAN
-221 GIVSVSLGKNSDGVK
+221 GMVSVTVGKNANGVK
-236 VVDGSSAKQLGI
+236 VVDGGSAKQMGV
-248 EYKATTSP
+248 EYKTATSP
-256 AEAILVLDAFGD
+256 AEATLVLDAYGD

-274 LTGVGG
+274 LTGAGG
-280 ELGGLLQFRTSVL
+280 EIGGLLQFRSSVL
-293 APSVDNL
+293 APSMNNL
-300 NSLAATVSNEVNS
+300 NLLAATVSNEVNS
-313 VLSGGMD
+313 ALSGGMD
-320 IYGNKGG
+320 LYGDKGG

-340 KNTASNLGVSI
+340 KNTASNPGVSI
-351 QVTDKRP
+351 QVTEKRP
-358 ENNHSLEL
+358 ENSHSLEL

-373 RWMIND
+373 RWLIND
-379 QSNGLKFISP
+379 QSTGLKFVSP
-389 NARQMTINGLRLGIS
+389 NARQMSINGLRIGIS
-404 GEIQDGDRITI
+404 GDIQDGDRITI
-415 SASSSA
+415 GATSSA
-421 AESMRVVMTDPNKL
+421 AESMRVVMTDPNRL
-435 AAGDLYGVTFGAEN
+435 AAGDLYGMTFGAEN
-449 SGSARASVEY
+449 SGSARASVGFA
-459 VQQPPA
+459 QQTPA

-486 INPNNFE
+486 INPNNFQ

-514 VNAEMQVFTR
+514 ADVEMQVFTR

-555 YSAQNLNAD
+555 YSAQQLNAD

-590 VVNQEAVIQSASL
+590 IVKQEAVIQSSAL
-603 PERKNQNLD
+603 PARTNSTGSTLN
-612 LEAPPISIVDQGD
+612 IVDQAD
-625 LKLNGKALTALTLAS
+625 LKLNGKALSALPLANG
-640 DTSLTSAAVVS
+640 TSLTSAAVVS

-695 PSPMNSLVD
+695 PSSMNSLVD
-704 LANAINQSTSV
+704 LANAINQSTSD

-721 IGVNNSLTLQ
+721 IGVNNSLRLQ
-731 NTAGNEAASITLNS
+731 NTVGNEAASITLNS
-745 PASVFKGLSGEVR
+745 PASVFKSLAGEVR
-758 AAIKIEATRV
+758 AAIKIEATRT

-810 VFATGATNAPATL
+810 VFATGATSASATL
-823 TAEYS
+823 AADYS
-828 AGELDPLALR
+828 AGEVDPLALR
-838 NRITRFEFIS
+838 NRITHFEFIS
-848 DTQYQIKDDTTG
+848 DTQYQIKDDATG

-865 RNYFSGQDL
+865 RDYLSGQDL

-893 SVDGNQSGLG
+893 SVDGNRSGLG

-923 QNFHEGYLSILTTAG
+923 QNFHDGYLSILTTAG
-938 NTSRLAEVAKQAL
+938 NTSRLAEVAEQAL
-951 EIVHDQAVQAKDEKS
+951 EIVHDQAVRAKDEKS
-966 GVNLDEEASNLIR
+966 GVNLDEEAANLIR

>member
-35 VRQELDVKENLPTK
+35 VRQELDIKENLPTK
-49 AGLVYVGSGAIATGV
+49 AGLVYVGSGAVATGV
-64 RRAYDSFIE
+64 RRAYDSFVE
-73 SSVRSSASDLA
+73 SSVRSSVSDLA
-84 AQSPLIEYSNRM
+84 AQSPLIDYSNRM

-108 PALDQFFDGMKE
+108 PALDEFFDGIKE

-130 RDTALADAKGL
+130 RDTALSNAKGL

-148 SHQLQLIDD
+148 GHQLQLIDD
-157 ETRNQLSYKVN
+157 ETKNQLNYKVS

-181 QKLLRQ
+181 QKLVRQ

-198 NSRDQVLVELSKNFR
+198 NSRDQVLVELSKRFR
-213 LSVEQSSN
+213 VSVEQAAN
-221 GIVSVSLGKNSDGVK
+221 GMVSVTVGKNANGVK
-236 VVDGSSAKQLGI
+236 VVDGGSAKQMGV
-248 EYKATTSP
+248 EYKTATSP
-256 AEAILVLDAFGD
+256 AEATLVLDAYGD

-274 LTGVGG
+274 LTGAGG
-280 ELGGLLQFRTSVL
+280 EIGGLLQFRSSVL
-293 APSVDNL
+293 APSMNNL
-300 NSLAATVSNEVNS
+300 NLLAATVSNEVNS
-313 VLSGGMD
+313 ALSGGMD
-320 IYGNKGG
+320 LYGDKGG

-340 KNTASNLGVSI
+340 KNTASNPGVSI
-351 QVTDKRP
+351 QVTEKRP
-358 ENNHSLEL
+358 ENSHSLEL

-373 RWMIND
+373 RWLIND
-379 QSNGLKFISP
+379 QSTGLKFVSP
-389 NARQMTINGLRLGIS
+389 NARQMSINGLRIGIS
-404 GEIQDGDRITI
+404 GDIQDGDRITI
-415 SASSSA
+415 GATSSA
-421 AESMRVVMTDPNKL
+421 AESMRVVMTDPNRL
-435 AAGDLYGVTFGAEN
+435 AAGDLYGMTFGAEN
-449 SGSARASVEY
+449 SGSARASVEFA
-459 VQQPPA
+459 QQTPA

-486 INPNNFE
+486 INPNNFQ

-514 VNAEMQVFTR
+514 ADVEMQVFTR
-524 EGQHLFGSAGLADSQ
+524 EGQHLFGSAGIADSQ

-555 YSAQNLNAD
+555 YSAQHLNAD

-590 VVNQEAVIQSASL
+590 IVKQEAVIQSSAL
-603 PERKNQNLD
+603 PARTNSTGSTLN
-612 LEAPPISIVDQGD
+612 IVDQAD
-625 LKLNGKALTALTLAS
+625 LKLNGKALSALPLANG
-640 DTSLTSAAVVS
+640 TSLTSAAVVS

-695 PSPMNSLVD
+695 PSSMDSLVD
-704 LANAINQSTSV
+704 LANAINQSTSD

-721 IGVNNSLTLQ
+721 IGVNNSLRLQ
-731 NTAGNEAASITLNS
+731 NTVGNEAASITLNS
-745 PASVFKGLSGEVR
+745 PASVFKSLAGEVR
-758 AAIKIEATRV
+758 AAIKIEATRA

-810 VFATGATNAPATL
+810 VFATGATSASATL
-823 TAEYS
+823 AADYS
-828 AGELDPLALR
+828 AGEVDPLALR
-838 NRITRFEFIS
+838 NRITHFEFIS
-848 DTQYQIKDDTTG
+848 DSQYQIKDDATG

-865 RNYFSGQDL
+865 RDYLSGQDL

-923 QNFHEGYLSILTTAG
+923 QNFHDGYLSILTTAG
-938 NTSRLAEVAKQAL
+938 NTSRLAEVAEQAL
-951 EIVHDQAVQAKDEKS
+951 EIVHDQAVRAKDEKS
-966 GVNLDEEASNLIR
+966 GVNLDEEAANLIR

>member
-35 VRQELDVKENLPTK
+35 VRQELDIKENLPTK
-49 AGLVYVGSGAIATGV
+49 AGLVYVGSGAVATGV
-64 RRAYDSFIE
+64 RRAYDSFVE
-73 SSVRSSASDLA
+73 SSVRSSVSDLA

-108 PALDQFFDGMKE
+108 PALDEFFDGIKE

-130 RDTALADAKGL
+130 RDTALSNAKGL

-148 SHQLQLIDD
+148 GHQLQLIDD
-157 ETRNQLSYKVN
+157 ETKNQLSYKVS

-181 QKLLRQ
+181 QKLVRQ

-198 NSRDQVLVELSKNFR
+198 NSRDQVLVELSKRFR
-213 LSVEQSSN
+213 VSVEQAAN
-221 GIVSVSLGKNSDGVK
+221 GMVSVTVGKNANGVK
-236 VVDGSSAKQLGI
+236 VVDGGSAKQMGV
-248 EYKATTSP
+248 EYKTATSP
-256 AEAILVLDAFGD
+256 AEATLVLDAYGD

-274 LTGVGG
+274 LTGAGG
-280 ELGGLLQFRTSVL
+280 EIGGLLQFRSSVL
-293 APSVDNL
+293 APSMNNL
-300 NSLAATVSNEVNS
+300 NLLASTVSNEVNS
-313 VLSGGMD
+313 ALSGGMD
-320 IYGNKGG
+320 LYGDKGG

-340 KNTASNLGVSI
+340 KNTASNPGVSI
-351 QVTDKRP
+351 QVTEKRP
-358 ENNHSLEL
+358 ENSHSLEL

-373 RWMIND
+373 RWLIND
-379 QSNGLKFISP
+379 QSTGLKFVSP
-389 NARQMTINGLRLGIS
+389 NARQMSINGLRIGIS
-404 GEIQDGDRITI
+404 GDIQDGDRITI
-415 SASSSA
+415 GATSSA
-421 AESMRVVMTDPNKL
+421 AESMRVVMTDPNRL
-435 AAGDLYGVTFGAEN
+435 AAGDLYGMTFGAEN
-449 SGSARASVEY
+449 SGSARASVEFA
-459 VQQPPA
+459 QQTPA

-486 INPNNFE
+486 INPNNFQ

-514 VNAEMQVFTR
+514 ADVEMQVFTR

-555 YSAQNLNAD
+555 YSAQQLNAD

-590 VVNQEAVIQSASL
+590 IVKQEAVIQSSAL
-603 PERKNQNLD
+603 PARTNSTGSTLN
-612 LEAPPISIVDQGD
+612 IVDQAD
-625 LKLNGKALTALTLAS
+625 LKLNGKDLSALPLAS
-640 DTSLTSAAVVS
+640 GTSLTSAAVVS

-676 QDIDLNASSL
+676 QNIDLNASSL

-695 PSPMNSLVD
+695 PSSMNSLVD
-704 LANAINQSTSV
+704 LANAINQSTSD

-721 IGVNNSLTLQ
+721 IGVNNSLRLQ
-731 NTAGNEAASITLNS
+731 NTVGNEAASITLNS
-745 PASVFKGLSGEVR
+745 PASVFKSLAGEVR
-758 AAIKIEATRV
+758 AAIKIEATRT

-810 VFATGATNAPATL
+810 VFATGATSASATL
-823 TAEYS
+823 AADYS
-828 AGELDPLALR
+828 AGEGDPLALR
-838 NRITRFEFIS
+838 NRITHFEFIS
-848 DTQYQIKDDTTG
+848 DTQYQIKDDATG

-865 RNYFSGQDL
+865 RDYLSGQDL

-893 SVDGNQSGLG
+893 SVDGNRSGLG

-923 QNFHEGYLSILTTAG
+923 QNFHDGYLSILTTAG
-938 NTSRLAEVAKQAL
+938 NTSRLAEVAEQAL
-951 EIVHDQAVQAKDEKS
+951 EIVHDQAVRAKDEKS
-966 GVNLDEEASNLIR
+966 GVNLDEEAANLIR

>member
-35 VRQELDVKENLPTK
+35 VRQELDIKENLPTK
-49 AGLVYVGSGAIATGV
+49 AGLVYVGSGAVATGV
-64 RRAYDSFIE
+64 RRAYDSFVE
-73 SSVRSSASDLA
+73 SSVRSSVSDLA
-84 AQSPLIEYSNRM
+84 AQSPLIDYSNRM

-108 PALDQFFDGMKE
+108 PALDEFFDGIKE

-130 RDTALADAKGL
+130 RDTALSNAKGL

-148 SHQLQLIDD
+148 GHQLQLIDD
-157 ETRNQLSYKVN
+157 ETKNQLSYKVS

-181 QKLLRQ
+181 QKLVRQ

-198 NSRDQVLVELSKNFR
+198 NSRDQVLVELSKRFR
-213 LSVEQSSN
+213 VSVEQAAN
-221 GIVSVSLGKNSDGVK
+221 GMVSVTVGKNANGVK
-236 VVDGSSAKQLGI
+236 VVDGGSAKQMGV
-248 EYKATTSP
+248 EYKTATSP
-256 AEAILVLDAFGD
+256 AEATLVLDAYGD

-274 LTGVGG
+274 LTGAGG
-280 ELGGLLQFRTSVL
+280 EIGGLLQFRSSVL
-293 APSVDNL
+293 APSMNNL
-300 NSLAATVSNEVNS
+300 NLLAATVSNEVNS
-313 VLSGGMD
+313 ALSGGMD
-320 IYGNKGG
+320 LYGDKGG

-340 KNTASNLGVSI
+340 KNTASNPGVSI
-351 QVTDKRP
+351 QVTEKRP
-358 ENNHSLEL
+358 ENSHSLEL

-373 RWMIND
+373 RWLIND
-379 QSNGLKFISP
+379 QSTGLKFVSP
-389 NARQMTINGLRLGIS
+389 NARQMSINGLRIGIS
-404 GEIQDGDRITI
+404 GDIQDGDRITI
-415 SASSSA
+415 GATSSA
-421 AESMRVVMTDPNKL
+421 AESMRVVMTDPNRL
-435 AAGDLYGVTFGAEN
+435 AAGDLYGMTFGAEN
-449 SGSARASVEY
+449 SGSARASVEFA
-459 VQQPPA
+459 QQTPA

-486 INPNNFE
+486 INPNNFQ

-514 VNAEMQVFTR
+514 ADVEMQVFTR

-555 YSAQNLNAD
+555 YSAQQLNAD

-590 VVNQEAVIQSASL
+590 IVKQEAVIQSSAL
-603 PERKNQNLD
+603 PARTNSTGSTLN
-612 LEAPPISIVDQGD
+612 IVDQAD
-625 LKLNGKALTALTLAS
+625 LKLNGKALSALPLAD
-640 DTSLTSAAVVS
+640 DTPLTSAAVVS
-651 WLNTN
+651 WLNSN

-695 PSPMNSLVD
+695 PSSMNSLVD
-704 LANAINQSTSV
+704 LANAINQSTSG
-715 TNVEAV
+715 TKVEAV
-721 IGVNNSLTLQ
+721 IGVNNSLRLQ
-731 NTAGNEAASITLNS
+731 NTVGNEAASITLNS
-745 PASVFKGLSGEVR
+745 PASVFKSLAGEVR
-758 AAIKIEATRV
+758 AAIKIEATRT

-810 VFATGATNAPATL
+810 VFATGATSASATL
-823 TAEYS
+823 AADYS
-828 AGELDPLALR
+828 AGEVDPLALR
-838 NRITRFEFIS
+838 NRITHFEFIS
-848 DTQYQIKDDTTG
+848 DTQYQIKDDATG

-865 RNYFSGQDL
+865 RDYLSGQDL

-893 SVDGNQSGLG
+893 SVDGNRSGLG

-923 QNFHEGYLSILTTAG
+923 QNFHDGYLSILTTAG
-938 NTSRLAEVAKQAL
+938 NTSRLAEVAEQAL
-951 EIVHDQAVQAKDEKS
+951 EIVHDQAVRAKDEKS
-966 GVNLDEEASNLIR
+966 GVNLDEEAANLIR

>member
-35 VRQELDVKENLPTK
+35 VRQELDIKENLPTK
-49 AGLVYVGSGAIATGV
+49 AGLVYVGSGAVATGV
-64 RRAYDSFIE
+64 RRAYDSFVE
-73 SSVRSSASDLA
+73 SSVRSSVSDLA
-84 AQSPLIEYSNRM
+84 AQSPLIDYSNRM

-108 PALDQFFDGMKE
+108 PALDEFFDGIKE

-130 RDTALADAKGL
+130 RDTALSDAKGL

-148 SHQLQLIDD
+148 GHQLQLIDD
-157 ETRNQLSYKVN
+157 ETKNQLNYKVS

-181 QKLLRQ
+181 QKLVRQ

-198 NSRDQVLVELSKNFR
+198 NSRDQVLVELSKRFR
-213 LSVEQSSN
+213 VSVEQAAN
-221 GIVSVSLGKNSDGVK
+221 GMVSVTVGKNANGVK
-236 VVDGSSAKQLGI
+236 VVDGGSAKQMGV
-248 EYKATTSP
+248 EYKTATSP
-256 AEAILVLDAFGD
+256 AEATLVLDAYGD

-274 LTGVGG
+274 LTGAGG
-280 ELGGLLQFRTSVL
+280 EIGGLLQFRSSVL
-293 APSVDNL
+293 APSMNNL
-300 NSLAATVSNEVNS
+300 NLLAATVSNEVNS
-313 VLSGGMD
+313 ALSGGMD
-320 IYGNKGG
+320 LYGDKGG

-340 KNTASNLGVSI
+340 KNTASNPGVSI
-351 QVTDKRP
+351 QVTEKRP
-358 ENNHSLEL
+358 ENSHSLEL

-373 RWMIND
+373 RWLIND
-379 QSNGLKFISP
+379 QSTGLKFLSP
-389 NARQMTINGLRLGIS
+389 NARQMSINGLRIGIS
-404 GEIQDGDRITI
+404 GDIQDGDRITI
-415 SASSSA
+415 GATSSA
-421 AESMRVVMTDPNKL
+421 AESMRVVMTDPNRL
-435 AAGDLYGVTFGAEN
+435 AAGDLYGMTFGAEN
-449 SGSARASVEY
+449 SGSARASVGFA
-459 VQQPPA
+459 QQTPA

-486 INPNNFE
+486 INPNNFQ

-514 VNAEMQVFTR
+514 ADVEMQVFTR
-524 EGQHLFGSAGLADSQ
+524 EGQHLFGSAGIADSQ

-555 YSAQNLNAD
+555 YSAQQLNAD

-590 VVNQEAVIQSASL
+590 IVKQEAVIQSSAL
-603 PERKNQNLD
+603 PARTNSTGSTLN
-612 LEAPPISIVDQGD
+612 IVDQAD
-625 LKLNGKALTALTLAS
+625 LKLNGKALSALPLANG
-640 DTSLTSAAVVS
+640 TSLTSAAVVS

-695 PSPMNSLVD
+695 PSSMNSLVD
-704 LANAINQSTSV
+704 LANAINQSTSD

-721 IGVNNSLTLQ
+721 IGVNNSLRLQ
-731 NTAGNEAASITLNS
+731 NTVGNEAASITLNS
-745 PASVFKGLSGEVR
+745 PASVFKSLAGEVR
-758 AAIKIEATRV
+758 AAIKIEATRT

-810 VFATGATNAPATL
+810 VFATGATSASATL
-823 TAEYS
+823 AADYS
-828 AGELDPLALR
+828 AGEVDPLALR
-838 NRITRFEFIS
+838 NRITHFEFIS
-848 DTQYQIKDDTTG
+848 DTQYQIKDDATG

-865 RNYFSGQDL
+865 RDYLSGQDL

-893 SVDGNQSGLG
+893 SVDGNRSGLG

-923 QNFHEGYLSILTTAG
+923 QNFHDGYLSILTTAG
-938 NTSRLAEVAKQAL
+938 NTSRLAEVAEQAL
-951 EIVHDQAVQAKDEKS
+951 EIVHDQAVRAKDEKS
-966 GVNLDEEASNLIR
+966 GVNLDEEAANLIR